1 MRHKTFIKSGSFLRH
16 RVFLYSVIIGTLLF
30 SGCKD
35 DTDTVTSGGGS
46 LRLTA
51 SIEGQ
56 SISRTA
62 PQSSGITKWSEDDK
76 IGVFGTQTVNAPFT
90 YTSSEDQGITA
101 VFSGKTDKP
110 DEEVKWAYY
119 PYDNHVVTDGR
130 SLTIDLPDTYTYDG
144 NLNVPMIATGGSQT
158 LTFKHLCGLLCI
170 TTNRLPEDAS
180 RFTITSTGEASPYLT
195 GIGTVE
201 DVTSSNPALTIS
213 STGGRTITYHLGNLT
228 AAATGF
234 KTIFVPIPA
243 GDYPQLEIS
252 LYGEGKTEPYFTRTL
267 SQQTIRRAEMLQV
280 PILNGETGESY
291 VLNKNTQMITD
302 DQLKYVSP
310 SPEDPTT
317 LIYSADLS
325 NNVPKVGNVLWAS
338 VSDTFPYGF
347 LGKVSE
353 VSKSKD
359 GSAQVKTVTA
369 PLSEAFDELYVDET
383 VEITPQ
389 DGQTRMPTR
398 GFVGTDFSYE
408 VGIKLGS
415 DSHQVTGKM
424 GFTSK
429 LRANIELSKES
440 GKDYAALTA
449 DNLFEI
455 EAQALI
461 SYEGKTE
468 NQDPVSLFPKPITGA
483 PIPLAGGLIVIIPAL
498 DPYAVF
504 TAEGKAIYQATF
516 HTQQHNLF
524 GAELKNG
531 QWKTNSRDIG
541 NSGGSPWNLD
551 GKIDFS
557 GEAYLGTGIELSGRF
572 YGRDDAKMYIKAEA
586 GGKLS
591 GQLSI
596 NLEDLE
602 QDAKVKVE
610 EAKLTYTT
618 SITGKLGFDASVFAP
633 DLAIEKDFLE
643 IGLRSADLYVLPLLE
658 KLKLTRVTD
667 SQGTSIEAQTN
678 TTRETLSKDMQIS
691 IDVRNS
697 KGESVQTS
705 EDKSYEGVARPDG
718 DNWTLPSMNIK
729 ETFEDVPE
737 GDNYTVVPIIKSPI
751 LKDIPELKEYVLET
765 ASASIDVPSRSEGDL
780 RNYLIKF
787 YQETNGP
794 SWPESERK
802 NWCTSRPLTEW
813 AGVSAHPSLKGLY
826 ILEKNGVSGNVD
838 FSGCQS
844 LHTVNIY
851 GNIDT
856 LNVSNCPMLVEFDTD
871 ARHILA
877 RNCNGLGSV
886 NLIGK
891 KCALV
896 DFSGCRNLTDLSV
909 VETEKLIVTQC
920 ASLTDL
926 YLSGNHALK
935 YLDASACG
943 RLARI
948 EFISNIPS
956 LHRVIIGGENLEYLN
971 LSECTSLMDCF
982 GGHSTDDPEI
992 METEG
997 YERICYIE
1005 TRRADPST
1013 GLEYEYT
1020 LHIPEQ
1026 TLLKEINLSG
1036 VKAFNKILVKGK
1048 QLEYLNLSNTGL
1060 KMIDDYSC
1068 KDSHL
1073 RYLDVSACQELESAY
1088 IIGDPQN
1095 VIPLQK
1101 LNASNCLRLTHLD
1114 CQNSSLSD
1122 LNVSRSENL
1131 IHLDCQNSSLSEL
1144 NLSGLR
1150 KLAYL
1155 NCQNSLLSN
1164 LNISGCENLAELYL
1178 KNTMMKGNLE
1188 DFFEK
1193 NDIYPTSYDCRY
1205 GYAYV
1210 QKEGTSQWYVSKAI
1224 DRGIGWWFKG
1234 EPAVGYHTP
1243 EDLPCPLE
1251 DFEGWL
1257 DEN

>member
-325 NNVPKVGNVLWAS
+325 NNVPKVGNVLWAP

-389 DGQTRMPTR
+389 DGQTRMPSR

-415 DSHQVTGKM
+415 ESHQVTGKM

-468 NQDPVSLFPKPITGA
+468 NQDPVSLLPKPITGA

-498 DPYAVF
+498 NPYAVF

-633 DLAIEKDFLE
+633 DLAFEKDFLE

-705 EDKSYEGVARPDG
+705 EDKSYQGVARPDG

-729 ETFEDVPE
+729 ETFENIPE

-794 SWPESERK
+794 AWPESERT
-802 NWCTSRPLTEW
+802 NWCTNLPLTEW
-813 AGVSAHPSLKGLY
+813 AGVTAHPSIKGLY
-826 ILEKNGVSGNVD
+826 RLEKHGITGNVD
-838 FSGCQS
+838 FSGCKS
-844 LHTVNIY
+844 LETINIY
-851 GNIDT
+851 GNINT
-856 LNVSNCPMLVEFDTD
+856 LNVSDCPMLVEFDTD
-871 ARHILA
+871 AQNILA
-877 RNCNGLGSV
+877 RNCDGLDILSLNV
-886 NLIGK
+886 E
-891 KCALV
+891 KCASADL
-896 DFSGCRNLTDLSV
+896 SGCMRLSNLSV
-909 VETEKLIVTQC
+909 QGIEKLIVSHC
-920 ASLTDL
+920 PSLT
-926 YLSGNHALK
+926 YLDISGNPDLK
-935 YLDASACG
+935 YLDASECD
-943 RLARI
+943 RLYQI
-948 EFISNIPS
+948 NFITQ
-956 LHRVIIGGENLEYLN
+956 IGGMMHKVFVGGANLEYLN
-971 LSECTSLMDCF
+971 VSGCTSLEDCF

-992 METEG
+992 MEAEG

-1005 TRRADPST
+1005 TRRADAST
-1013 GLEYEYT
+1013 GQEFERT
-1020 LHIPEQ
+1020 LHIPEE

-1036 VKAFNKILVKGK
+1036 VKAFEKVMVKGK
-1048 QLEYLNLSNTGL
+1048 QLEYLNLSNTHL
-1060 KMIDDYSC
+1060 WEIYETSFL
-1068 KDSHL
+1068 DSHV
-1073 RYLDVSACQELESAY
+1073 RNLDISGCLELKKAY
-1088 IIGDPQN
+1088 IKGNQST

-1101 LNASNCLRLTHLD
+1101 LNASNC
-1114 CQNSSLSD
+1114 SSL
-1122 LNVSRSENL
+1122 
-1131 IHLDCQNSSLSEL
+1131 Q
-1144 NLSGLR
+1144 
-1150 KLAYL
+1150 YL
-1155 NCQNSLLSN
+1155 NCQNSLLSD
-1164 LNISGCENLAELYL
+1164 LSVSGCNNLLEFDV
-1178 KNTMMKGNLE
+1178 KNTMMKENVDEFL
-1188 DFFEK
+1188 EK
-1193 NDIYPTSYDCRY
+1193 NNILPTSYDCRY
-1205 GYAYV
+1205 GYEYV
-1210 QKEGTSQWYVSKAI
+1210 RLEDFKPQWYVSKAI
-1224 DRGIGWWFKG
+1224 DRGIGWWFTG
-1234 EPAVGYHTP
+1234 EPGRGYHTE
-1243 EDLPCPLE
+1243 EDLPCSLD
-1251 DFEGWL
+1251 DFGGWL
-1257 DEN
+1257 DEI

>member
-119 PYDNHVVTDGR
+119 PYDSHVVTDGR

-144 NLNVPMIATGGSQT
+144 NLNVPMIATGGSQP

-325 NNVPKVGNVLWAS
+325 NNVPKVGNVLWAP

-572 YGRDDAKMYIKAEA
+572 YGREDAKMYIKAEA

-794 SWPESERK
+794 AWPESERT
-802 NWCTSRPLTEW
+802 NWCTNLPLTEW
-813 AGVSAHPSLKGLY
+813 AGVTAHPSIKGLY
-826 ILEKNGVSGNVD
+826 RLEKHGITGNVD

-844 LHTVNIY
+844 LETINIY
-851 GNIDT
+851 GNINT
-856 LNVSNCPMLVEFDTD
+856 LNVSDCPMLVEFDTD
-871 ARHILA
+871 AQNILA
-877 RNCNGLGSV
+877 RNCDGLDILSLNV
-886 NLIGK
+886 E
-891 KCALV
+891 KCASADL
-896 DFSGCRNLTDLSV
+896 SGCMRLSNLSV
-909 VETEKLIVTQC
+909 QGIEKLIVSHC
-920 ASLTDL
+920 PSLT
-926 YLSGNHALK
+926 YLDISGNHALK
-935 YLDASACG
+935 YLDASECD
-943 RLARI
+943 RLYQI
-948 EFISNIPS
+948 NYITYLPSIP
-956 LHRVIIGGENLEYLN
+956 LVLIGGENLEYLN
-971 LSECTSLMDCF
+971 VSGCTSLEDCF
-982 GGHSTDDPEI
+982 GGHSTDNPEI
-992 METEG
+992 MEAEG

-1005 TRRADPST
+1005 TRRADAST
-1013 GLEYEYT
+1013 GQEFERT
-1020 LHIPEQ
+1020 LHIPEE
-1026 TLLKEINLSG
+1026 TLLKEINFSG
-1036 VKAFNKILVKGK
+1036 VKAFEKVMVKGK
-1048 QLEYLNLSNTGL
+1048 QLEYLNLSDTHL
-1060 KMIDDYSC
+1060 WEIYETSFL
-1068 KDSHL
+1068 DSHV
-1073 RYLDVSACQELESAY
+1073 RNLDISGCLELKKAY
-1088 IIGDPQN
+1088 IKGNQST

-1101 LNASNCLRLTHLD
+1101 LNASNC
-1114 CQNSSLSD
+1114 SSL
-1122 LNVSRSENL
+1122 
-1131 IHLDCQNSSLSEL
+1131 Q
-1144 NLSGLR
+1144 
-1150 KLAYL
+1150 YL
-1155 NCQNSLLSN
+1155 NCQNSLLSD
-1164 LNISGCENLAELYL
+1164 LSVSGCNNLLEFDV
-1178 KNTMMKGNLE
+1178 KNTMMKENVDEYL
-1188 DFFEK
+1188 EK
-1193 NDIYPTSYDCRY
+1193 NNILPTSYDCRY
-1205 GYAYV
+1205 GYEYV
-1210 QKEGTSQWYVSKAI
+1210 ILEDFKPQWYVSRAI
-1224 DRGIGWWFKG
+1224 DRGIGWWFTG
-1234 EPAVGYHTP
+1234 EPGRGYHIE
-1243 EDLPCPLE
+1243 EDLPCPL
-1251 DFEGWL
+1251 DNFGGWL
-1257 DEN
+1257 DEI

>member
-1 MRHKTFIKSGSFLRH
+1 M
-16 RVFLYSVIIGTLLF
+16 
-30 SGCKD
+30 
-35 DTDTVTSGGGS
+35 
-46 LRLTA
+46 
-51 SIEGQ
+51 
-56 SISRTA
+56 
-62 PQSSGITKWSEDDK
+62 
-76 IGVFGTQTVNAPFT
+76 FGTQTVNAPFT

-325 NNVPKVGNVLWAS
+325 NNVPKVGNVLWAP

-369 PLSEAFDELYVDET
+369 PLSDAFDELYVDET

-389 DGQTRMPTR
+389 DGQTRMPSR

-415 DSHQVTGKM
+415 ESHQVTGKM

-468 NQDPVSLFPKPITGA
+468 NQDPVSLLPKPITGA

-498 DPYAVF
+498 NPYAVF

-633 DLAIEKDFLE
+633 DLAFEKDFLE

-705 EDKSYEGVARPDG
+705 EDKSYQGVARPDG

-729 ETFEDVPE
+729 ETFENIPE

-794 SWPESERK
+794 AWPESERT
-802 NWCTSRPLTEW
+802 NWCTNLPLTEW
-813 AGVSAHPSLKGLY
+813 AGVTAHPSIKGLY
-826 ILEKNGVSGNVD
+826 RLEKHGITGNVD
-838 FSGCQS
+838 FSGCKS
-844 LHTVNIY
+844 LETINIY
-851 GNIDT
+851 GNINT
-856 LNVSNCPMLVEFDTD
+856 LNVSDCPMLVEFDTD
-871 ARHILA
+871 AQNILA
-877 RNCNGLGSV
+877 RNCDGLDILSLNV
-886 NLIGK
+886 E
-891 KCALV
+891 KCASADL
-896 DFSGCRNLTDLSV
+896 SGCMRLSNLSV
-909 VETEKLIVTQC
+909 QGIEKLIVSHC
-920 ASLTDL
+920 PSLT
-926 YLSGNHALK
+926 YLDISGNPDLK
-935 YLDASACG
+935 YLDASECD
-943 RLARI
+943 RLYQI
-948 EFISNIPS
+948 NFITQ
-956 LHRVIIGGENLEYLN
+956 IGGMMHKVFVGGANLEYLN
-971 LSECTSLMDCF
+971 VSGCTSLEDCF

-992 METEG
+992 MEAEG

-1005 TRRADPST
+1005 TRRADAST
-1013 GLEYEYT
+1013 GQEFERT
-1020 LHIPEQ
+1020 LHIPEE

-1036 VKAFNKILVKGK
+1036 VKAFEKVMVKGK
-1048 QLEYLNLSNTGL
+1048 QLEYLNLSNTHL
-1060 KMIDDYSC
+1060 WEIYETSFL
-1068 KDSHL
+1068 DSHV
-1073 RYLDVSACQELESAY
+1073 RNLDISGCLELKKAY
-1088 IIGDPQN
+1088 IKGNQST

-1101 LNASNCLRLTHLD
+1101 LNASNC
-1114 CQNSSLSD
+1114 SSL
-1122 LNVSRSENL
+1122 
-1131 IHLDCQNSSLSEL
+1131 Q
-1144 NLSGLR
+1144 
-1150 KLAYL
+1150 YL
-1155 NCQNSLLSN
+1155 NCQNSLLSD
-1164 LNISGCENLAELYL
+1164 LSVSGCNNLLEFDV
-1178 KNTMMKGNLE
+1178 KNTMMKENVDEFL
-1188 DFFEK
+1188 EK
-1193 NDIYPTSYDCRY
+1193 NNILPTSYDCRY
-1205 GYAYV
+1205 GYEYV
-1210 QKEGTSQWYVSKAI
+1210 RLEDFKPQWYVSKAI
-1224 DRGIGWWFKG
+1224 DRGIGWWFTG
-1234 EPAVGYHTP
+1234 EPGRGYHTE
-1243 EDLPCPLE
+1243 EDLPCSLD
-1251 DFEGWL
+1251 DFGGWL
-1257 DEN
+1257 DEI

>member
-110 DEEVKWAYY
+110 DEEIKWAYY

-325 NNVPKVGNVLWAS
+325 NNVPKVGNVLWAP

-389 DGQTRMPTR
+389 DGQTRMPSR

-415 DSHQVTGKM
+415 ESHQVTGKM

-468 NQDPVSLFPKPITGA
+468 NQDPVSLLPKPITGA

-498 DPYAVF
+498 NPYAVF

-633 DLAIEKDFLE
+633 DLAFEKDFLE

-705 EDKSYEGVARPDG
+705 EDKSYQGVARPDG

-729 ETFEDVPE
+729 ETFENIPE

-794 SWPESERK
+794 AWPESERT
-802 NWCTSRPLTEW
+802 NWCTNLPLTEW
-813 AGVSAHPSLKGLY
+813 AGVTAHPSIKGLY
-826 ILEKNGVSGNVD
+826 RLEKHGITGNVD
-838 FSGCQS
+838 FSGCKS
-844 LHTVNIY
+844 LETINIY
-851 GNIDT
+851 GNINT
-856 LNVSNCPMLVEFDTD
+856 LNVSDCPMLVEFDTD
-871 ARHILA
+871 AQNILA
-877 RNCNGLGSV
+877 RNCDGLDILSLNV
-886 NLIGK
+886 E
-891 KCALV
+891 KCASADL
-896 DFSGCRNLTDLSV
+896 SGCMRLSNLSV
-909 VETEKLIVTQC
+909 QGIEKLIVSHC
-920 ASLTDL
+920 PSLT
-926 YLSGNHALK
+926 YLDISGNPDLK
-935 YLDASACG
+935 YLDASECD
-943 RLARI
+943 RLYQI
-948 EFISNIPS
+948 NFITQ
-956 LHRVIIGGENLEYLN
+956 IGGMMHKVFVGGANLEYLN
-971 LSECTSLMDCF
+971 VSGCTSLEDCF

-992 METEG
+992 MEAEG

-1005 TRRADPST
+1005 TRRADAST
-1013 GLEYEYT
+1013 GQEFERT
-1020 LHIPEQ
+1020 LHIPEE

-1036 VKAFNKILVKGK
+1036 VKAFEKVMVKGK
-1048 QLEYLNLSNTGL
+1048 QLEYLNLSNTHL
-1060 KMIDDYSC
+1060 WEIYETSFL
-1068 KDSHL
+1068 DSHV
-1073 RYLDVSACQELESAY
+1073 RNLDISGCLELKKAY
-1088 IIGDPQN
+1088 IKGNQST

-1101 LNASNCLRLTHLD
+1101 LNASNC
-1114 CQNSSLSD
+1114 SSL
-1122 LNVSRSENL
+1122 
-1131 IHLDCQNSSLSEL
+1131 Q
-1144 NLSGLR
+1144 
-1150 KLAYL
+1150 YL
-1155 NCQNSLLSN
+1155 NCQNSLLSD
-1164 LNISGCENLAELYL
+1164 LSVSGCNNLLEFDV
-1178 KNTMMKGNLE
+1178 KNTMMKENVDEFL
-1188 DFFEK
+1188 EK
-1193 NDIYPTSYDCRY
+1193 NNILPTSYDCRY
-1205 GYAYV
+1205 GYEYV
-1210 QKEGTSQWYVSKAI
+1210 RLEDFKPQWYVSKAI
-1224 DRGIGWWFKG
+1224 DRGIGWWFTG
-1234 EPAVGYHTP
+1234 EPGRGYHTE
-1243 EDLPCPLE
+1243 EDLPCSLD
-1251 DFEGWL
+1251 DFGGWL
-1257 DEN
+1257 DEI

>member
-325 NNVPKVGNVLWAS
+325 NNVPKVGNVLWAP

-369 PLSEAFDELYVDET
+369 PLSDAFDELYVDET

-389 DGQTRMPTR
+389 DGQTRMPSR

-415 DSHQVTGKM
+415 ESHQVTGKM

-468 NQDPVSLFPKPITGA
+468 NQDPVSLLPKPITGA

-498 DPYAVF
+498 NPYAVF

-633 DLAIEKDFLE
+633 DLAFEKDFLE

-705 EDKSYEGVARPDG
+705 EDKSYQGVARPDG

-729 ETFEDVPE
+729 ETFENIPE

-794 SWPESERK
+794 AWPESERT
-802 NWCTSRPLTEW
+802 NWCTNLPLTEW
-813 AGVSAHPSLKGLY
+813 AGVTAHPSIKGLY
-826 ILEKNGVSGNVD
+826 RLEKHGITGNVD
-838 FSGCQS
+838 FSGCKS
-844 LHTVNIY
+844 LETINIY
-851 GNIDT
+851 GNINT
-856 LNVSNCPMLVEFDTD
+856 LNVSDCPMLVEFDTD
-871 ARHILA
+871 AQNILA
-877 RNCNGLGSV
+877 RNCDGLDILSLNV
-886 NLIGK
+886 E
-891 KCALV
+891 KCASADL
-896 DFSGCRNLTDLSV
+896 SGCMRLSNLSV
-909 VETEKLIVTQC
+909 QGIEKLIVSHC
-920 ASLTDL
+920 PSLT
-926 YLSGNHALK
+926 YLDISGNPDLK
-935 YLDASACG
+935 YLDASECD
-943 RLARI
+943 RLYQI
-948 EFISNIPS
+948 NFITQ
-956 LHRVIIGGENLEYLN
+956 IGGMMHKVFVGGANLEYLN
-971 LSECTSLMDCF
+971 VSGCTSLEDCF

-992 METEG
+992 MEAEG

-1005 TRRADPST
+1005 TRRADAST
-1013 GLEYEYT
+1013 GQEFERT
-1020 LHIPEQ
+1020 LHIPEE

-1036 VKAFNKILVKGK
+1036 VKAFEKVMVKGK
-1048 QLEYLNLSNTGL
+1048 QLEYLNLSNTHL
-1060 KMIDDYSC
+1060 WEIYETSFL
-1068 KDSHL
+1068 DSHV
-1073 RYLDVSACQELESAY
+1073 RNLDISGCLELKKAY
-1088 IIGDPQN
+1088 IKGNQST

-1101 LNASNCLRLTHLD
+1101 LNASNC
-1114 CQNSSLSD
+1114 SSL
-1122 LNVSRSENL
+1122 
-1131 IHLDCQNSSLSEL
+1131 Q
-1144 NLSGLR
+1144 
-1150 KLAYL
+1150 YL
-1155 NCQNSLLSN
+1155 NCQNSLLSD
-1164 LNISGCENLAELYL
+1164 LSVSGCNNLLEFDV
-1178 KNTMMKGNLE
+1178 KNTMMKENVDEFL
-1188 DFFEK
+1188 EK
-1193 NDIYPTSYDCRY
+1193 NNILPTSYDCRY
-1205 GYAYV
+1205 GYEYV
-1210 QKEGTSQWYVSKAI
+1210 RLEDFKPQWYVSKAI
-1224 DRGIGWWFKG
+1224 DRGIGWWFTG
-1234 EPAVGYHTP
+1234 EPGRGYHTE
-1243 EDLPCPLE
+1243 EDLPCSLD
-1251 DFEGWL
+1251 DFGGWL
-1257 DEN
+1257 DEI

>member
-1 MRHKTFIKSGSFLRH
+1 
-16 RVFLYSVIIGTLLF
+16 
-30 SGCKD
+30 
-35 DTDTVTSGGGS
+35 
-46 LRLTA
+46 
-51 SIEGQ
+51 
-56 SISRTA
+56 
-62 PQSSGITKWSEDDK
+62 
-76 IGVFGTQTVNAPFT
+76 
-90 YTSSEDQGITA
+90 
-101 VFSGKTDKP
+101 
-110 DEEVKWAYY
+110 
-119 PYDNHVVTDGR
+119 
-130 SLTIDLPDTYTYDG
+130 
-144 NLNVPMIATGGSQT
+144 MIATGGSQT

-325 NNVPKVGNVLWAS
+325 NNVPKVGNVLWAP

-369 PLSEAFDELYVDET
+369 PLSEAFDELYVDEI
-383 VEITPQ
+383 VEFIPQ
-389 DGQTRMPTR
+389 EGQR
-398 GFVGTDFSYE
+398 GLVSRGYVEGDFSYE

-468 NQDPVSLFPKPITGA
+468 NQDPVSLLPKPITGA

-729 ETFEDVPE
+729 ETFENIPE

-780 RNYLIKF
+780 RNYLIKL

-794 SWPESERK
+794 AWPESERT
-802 NWCTSRPLTEW
+802 NWCTNLPLTEW
-813 AGVSAHPSLKGLY
+813 AGVTAHPSIKGLY
-826 ILEKNGVSGNVD
+826 RLEKHGITGNVD
-838 FSGCQS
+838 FSGCKS
-844 LHTVNIY
+844 LETINIY
-851 GNIDT
+851 GNINT
-856 LNVSNCPMLVEFDTD
+856 LNVSDCPMLVEFDTD
-871 ARHILA
+871 AQNILA
-877 RNCNGLGSV
+877 RNCDGLDILSLNV
-886 NLIGK
+886 E
-891 KCALV
+891 KCASADL
-896 DFSGCRNLTDLSV
+896 SGCMRLSNLAV
-909 VETEKLIVTQC
+909 QGVEKLIVSHC
-920 ASLTDL
+920 PLLT
-926 YLSGNHALK
+926 YLDISGNHALK
-935 YLDASACG
+935 YLDASECD
-943 RLARI
+943 RLYQI
-948 EFISNIPS
+948 NYITYLPSIP
-956 LHRVIIGGENLEYLN
+956 LVLIGGENLEYLN
-971 LSECTSLMDCF
+971 VSGCTSLEDCF
-982 GGHSTDDPEI
+982 GGHSTDNPEI
-992 METEG
+992 MEAEG

-1005 TRRADPST
+1005 TRRADAST
-1013 GLEYEYT
+1013 GQEFERT
-1020 LHIPEQ
+1020 LHIPEE

-1036 VKAFNKILVKGK
+1036 VKAFEKVMVKGK
-1048 QLEYLNLSNTGL
+1048 QLEYLNLSNTHL
-1060 KMIDDYSC
+1060 WEIYETSFL
-1068 KDSHL
+1068 DSHV
-1073 RYLDVSACQELESAY
+1073 RNLDISGCLELKKAY
-1088 IIGDPQN
+1088 IKGNQST

-1101 LNASNCLRLTHLD
+1101 LNASNC
-1114 CQNSSLSD
+1114 SSL
-1122 LNVSRSENL
+1122 
-1131 IHLDCQNSSLSEL
+1131 Q
-1144 NLSGLR
+1144 
-1150 KLAYL
+1150 YL
-1155 NCQNSLLSN
+1155 NCQNSLLSD
-1164 LNISGCENLAELYL
+1164 LSVSGCNNLLEFDV
-1178 KNTMMKGNLE
+1178 KNTMMKENVDEFL
-1188 DFFEK
+1188 EK
-1193 NDIYPTSYDCRY
+1193 NNILPTSYDCRY
-1205 GYAYV
+1205 GYEYV
-1210 QKEGTSQWYVSKAI
+1210 ILEDFKPQWYVSRAI
-1224 DRGIGWWFKG
+1224 DRGIGWWFTG
-1234 EPAVGYHTP
+1234 EPGRGYHIE
-1243 EDLPCPLE
+1243 EDLPCPL
-1251 DFEGWL
+1251 DNFGGWL
-1257 DEN
+1257 DEI

>member
-16 RVFLYSVIIGTLLF
+16 RVFLYLVIIGTLLF

-90 YTSSEDQGITA
+90 YTSSDDQGITA

-130 SLTIDLPDTYTYDG
+130 SLMIDLPDTYTYDG

-234 KTIFVPIPA
+234 KTIFVPVPA

-325 NNVPKVGNVLWAS
+325 SNVPKVGNVLWAP

-359 GSAQVKTVTA
+359 GSAQVKTVAA

-389 DGQTRMPTR
+389 DGQTRMPSR

-468 NQDPVSLFPKPITGA
+468 SQDPVSLLPKPITGA

-618 SITGKLGFDASVFAP
+618 SITGKLGFDAFVFAP

-780 RNYLIKF
+780 RNYLIKL

-794 SWPESERK
+794 AWPESERT
-802 NWCTSRPLTEW
+802 NWCTNLPLTEW
-813 AGVSAHPSLKGLY
+813 AGVTAHPSIKGLY
-826 ILEKNGVSGNVD
+826 RLEKHGITGNVD
-838 FSGCQS
+838 FSGCKS
-844 LHTVNIY
+844 LETINIY
-851 GNIDT
+851 GNINI
-856 LNVSNCPMLVEFDTD
+856 LNVSDCPMLVEFDTD
-871 ARHILA
+871 AQNILA
-877 RNCNGLGSV
+877 RNCDGLDILSLNV
-886 NLIGK
+886 E
-891 KCALV
+891 KCASADL
-896 DFSGCRNLTDLSV
+896 SGCMRLSNLAV
-909 VETEKLIVTQC
+909 QGVEKLIVSHC
-920 ASLTDL
+920 PSLT
-926 YLSGNHALK
+926 YLDISGNHALK
-935 YLDASACG
+935 YLDASECD
-943 RLARI
+943 RLYQI
-948 EFISNIPS
+948 NYITYLPSIP
-956 LHRVIIGGENLEYLN
+956 LVLIGGENLEYLN
-971 LSECTSLMDCF
+971 VSGCTSLEDCF

-992 METEG
+992 MEAEG

-1005 TRRADPST
+1005 TRRADAST
-1013 GLEYEYT
+1013 GQEFERT
-1020 LHIPEQ
+1020 LHIPEE
-1026 TLLKEINLSG
+1026 TLLKEINFSG
-1036 VKAFNKILVKGK
+1036 VKAFEKVMVKGK
-1048 QLEYLNLSNTGL
+1048 QLEYLNLSDTHL
-1060 KMIDDYSC
+1060 WEIYETSFL
-1068 KDSHL
+1068 DSHV
-1073 RYLDVSACQELESAY
+1073 RNLDISGCLELKKAY
-1088 IIGDPQN
+1088 IKGNQST

-1101 LNASNCLRLTHLD
+1101 LNASNC
-1114 CQNSSLSD
+1114 SSL
-1122 LNVSRSENL
+1122 
-1131 IHLDCQNSSLSEL
+1131 Q
-1144 NLSGLR
+1144 
-1150 KLAYL
+1150 YL
-1155 NCQNSLLSN
+1155 HCQNSLLSD
-1164 LNISGCENLAELYL
+1164 LSVSGCNNLLEFDV
-1178 KNTMMKGNLE
+1178 KNTMMKENVDEFL
-1188 DFFEK
+1188 EK
-1193 NDIYPTSYDCRY
+1193 NNILPTSYDCRY
-1205 GYAYV
+1205 GYEYV
-1210 QKEGTSQWYVSKAI
+1210 RLEDFKPQWYVSKVI
-1224 DRGIGWWFKG
+1224 DRGIGWWFTG
-1234 EPAVGYHTP
+1234 EPGRGYHVE
-1243 EDLPCPLE
+1243 EDLPCPL
-1251 DFEGWL
+1251 DNFGGWL
-1257 DEN
+1257 DEI

>member
-234 KTIFVPIPA
+234 KTIFVPIPS

-325 NNVPKVGNVLWAS
+325 NNVPKVGNVLWAP

-389 DGQTRMPTR
+389 DGQTRMPSR

-415 DSHQVTGKM
+415 ESHQVTGKM

-468 NQDPVSLFPKPITGA
+468 NQDPVSLLPKPITGA

-498 DPYAVF
+498 NPYAVF

-633 DLAIEKDFLE
+633 DLAFEKDFLE

-705 EDKSYEGVARPDG
+705 EDKSYQGVARPDG

-729 ETFEDVPE
+729 ETFENIPE

-794 SWPESERK
+794 AWPESERT
-802 NWCTSRPLTEW
+802 NWCTNLPLTEW
-813 AGVSAHPSLKGLY
+813 AGVTAHPSIKGLY
-826 ILEKNGVSGNVD
+826 RLEKHGITGNVD
-838 FSGCQS
+838 FSGCKS
-844 LHTVNIY
+844 LETINIY
-851 GNIDT
+851 GNINT
-856 LNVSNCPMLVEFDTD
+856 LNVSDCPMLVEFDTD
-871 ARHILA
+871 AQNILA
-877 RNCNGLGSV
+877 RNCDGLDILSLNV
-886 NLIGK
+886 E
-891 KCALV
+891 KCASADL
-896 DFSGCRNLTDLSV
+896 SGCMRLSNLSV
-909 VETEKLIVTQC
+909 QGIEKLIVSHC
-920 ASLTDL
+920 PSLT
-926 YLSGNHALK
+926 YLDISGNPDLK
-935 YLDASACG
+935 YLDASECD
-943 RLARI
+943 RLYQI
-948 EFISNIPS
+948 NFITQ
-956 LHRVIIGGENLEYLN
+956 IGGMMHKVFVGGANLEYLN
-971 LSECTSLMDCF
+971 VSGCTSLEDCF

-992 METEG
+992 MEAEG

-1005 TRRADPST
+1005 TRRADAST
-1013 GLEYEYT
+1013 GQEFERT
-1020 LHIPEQ
+1020 LHIPEE

-1036 VKAFNKILVKGK
+1036 VKAFEKVMVKGK
-1048 QLEYLNLSNTGL
+1048 QLEYLNLSNTHL
-1060 KMIDDYSC
+1060 WEIYETSFL
-1068 KDSHL
+1068 DSHV
-1073 RYLDVSACQELESAY
+1073 RNLDISGCLELKKAY
-1088 IIGDPQN
+1088 IKGNQST

-1101 LNASNCLRLTHLD
+1101 LNASNC
-1114 CQNSSLSD
+1114 SSL
-1122 LNVSRSENL
+1122 
-1131 IHLDCQNSSLSEL
+1131 Q
-1144 NLSGLR
+1144 
-1150 KLAYL
+1150 YL
-1155 NCQNSLLSN
+1155 NCQNSLLSD
-1164 LNISGCENLAELYL
+1164 LSVSGCNNLLEFDV
-1178 KNTMMKGNLE
+1178 KNTMMKENVDEFL
-1188 DFFEK
+1188 EK
-1193 NDIYPTSYDCRY
+1193 NNILPTSYDCRY
-1205 GYAYV
+1205 GYEYV
-1210 QKEGTSQWYVSKAI
+1210 RLEDFKPQWYVSKAI
-1224 DRGIGWWFKG
+1224 DRGIGWWFTG
-1234 EPAVGYHTP
+1234 EPGRGYHTE
-1243 EDLPCPLE
+1243 EDLPCSLD
-1251 DFEGWL
+1251 DFGGWL
-1257 DEN
+1257 DEI

>member
-56 SISRTA
+56 SLSRTA

-110 DEEVKWAYY
+110 EEEVKWAYY

-144 NLNVPMIATGGSQT
+144 NLNVPMVATGGSQT

-243 GDYPQLEIS
+243 GDYPLLEIS

-325 NNVPKVGNVLWAS
+325 NNVPKVGNVLWAP

-359 GSAQVKTVTA
+359 GSAQVKTVAA

-389 DGQTRMPTR
+389 DGQTRMPSR

-468 NQDPVSLFPKPITGA
+468 NQDPVSLLPKPITGA

-498 DPYAVF
+498 NPYAVF

-633 DLAIEKDFLE
+633 DLAFEKDFLE

-691 IDVRNS
+691 LDVRNS

-705 EDKSYEGVARPDG
+705 EDKSYQGVARPDG

-729 ETFEDVPE
+729 ETFENIPE

-780 RNYLIKF
+780 RNYLIKL

-794 SWPESERK
+794 AWPESERT
-802 NWCTSRPLTEW
+802 NWCTNLPLTEW
-813 AGVSAHPSLKGLY
+813 AGVTAHPSLKGLY
-826 ILEKNGVSGNVD
+826 RLEKHGITGNVD
-838 FSGCQS
+838 FSGCKS
-844 LHTVNIY
+844 LETINIY
-851 GNIDT
+851 GNINT
-856 LNVSNCPMLVEFDTD
+856 LNVSDCPMLVEFDTD
-871 ARHILA
+871 AQNILA
-877 RNCNGLGSV
+877 RNCDGLDILSLNV
-886 NLIGK
+886 E
-891 KCALV
+891 KCASADL
-896 DFSGCRNLTDLSV
+896 SGCMRLSNLAV
-909 VETEKLIVTQC
+909 QGVEKLIVSHC
-920 ASLTDL
+920 PSLT
-926 YLSGNHALK
+926 YLDISGNHALK
-935 YLDASACG
+935 YLDASECD
-943 RLARI
+943 RLYQI
-948 EFISNIPS
+948 NYITYLPSIP
-956 LHRVIIGGENLEYLN
+956 LVLIGGENLEYLN
-971 LSECTSLMDCF
+971 VSGCTSLEDCF
-982 GGHSTDDPEI
+982 GGHSTDNPEI
-992 METEG
+992 MEAEG

-1005 TRRADPST
+1005 TRRADAST
-1013 GLEYEYT
+1013 GQEFERT
-1020 LHIPEQ
+1020 LHIPEE
-1026 TLLKEINLSG
+1026 TLLKEINFSG
-1036 VKAFNKILVKGK
+1036 VKAFEKIFVKGK
-1048 QLEYLNLSNTGL
+1048 QLEYLNLSNTHL
-1060 KMIDDYSC
+1060 WEIYETSFL
-1068 KDSHL
+1068 DSHV
-1073 RYLDVSACQELESAY
+1073 RNLDISGCLELKKAY
-1088 IIGDPQN
+1088 IKGNQST

-1101 LNASNCLRLTHLD
+1101 LNASNC
-1114 CQNSSLSD
+1114 SSL
-1122 LNVSRSENL
+1122 
-1131 IHLDCQNSSLSEL
+1131 Q
-1144 NLSGLR
+1144 
-1150 KLAYL
+1150 YL
-1155 NCQNSLLSN
+1155 NCQNSLLSD
-1164 LNISGCENLAELYL
+1164 LSVSGCNNLLEFDV
-1178 KNTMMKGNLE
+1178 KNTMMKENVDEFL
-1188 DFFEK
+1188 EK
-1193 NDIYPTSYDCRY
+1193 NNILPTSYDCRY
-1205 GYAYV
+1205 GYEYV
-1210 QKEGTSQWYVSKAI
+1210 RLEDFKPQWYVSKAI
-1224 DRGIGWWFKG
+1224 DRGIGWWFTG
-1234 EPAVGYHTP
+1234 EPGRGYHIE
-1243 EDLPCPLE
+1243 EDLPCPL
-1251 DFEGWL
+1251 DNFGGWL
-1257 DEN
+1257 DEI

>member
-325 NNVPKVGNVLWAS
+325 NNVPKVGNVLWAP

-389 DGQTRMPTR
+389 DGQTRMPSR

-415 DSHQVTGKM
+415 ESHQVTGKM

-468 NQDPVSLFPKPITGA
+468 NQDPVSLLPKPITGA

-498 DPYAVF
+498 NPYAVF

-633 DLAIEKDFLE
+633 DLAFEKDFLE

-705 EDKSYEGVARPDG
+705 EDKSYQGVARPDG

-729 ETFEDVPE
+729 ETFENIPE

-780 RNYLIKF
+780 RNYLIKL

-794 SWPESERK
+794 AWPESERK
-802 NWCTSRPLTEW
+802 NWCTNLPLTEW
-813 AGVSAHPSLKGLY
+813 AGVTAHPSIKGLY
-826 ILEKNGVSGNVD
+826 RLEKHGITGNVD
-838 FSGCQS
+838 FSGCKS
-844 LHTVNIY
+844 LETINIY
-851 GNIDT
+851 GNINT
-856 LNVSNCPMLVEFDTD
+856 LNVSDCPMLVEFDTD
-871 ARHILA
+871 AQNILA
-877 RNCNGLGSV
+877 RNCDGLDILSLNV
-886 NLIGK
+886 E
-891 KCALV
+891 KCASADL
-896 DFSGCRNLTDLSV
+896 SGCMRLSNLSV
-909 VETEKLIVTQC
+909 QGIEKLIVSHC
-920 ASLTDL
+920 PSLT
-926 YLSGNHALK
+926 YLDISGNPDLK
-935 YLDASACG
+935 YLDASECD
-943 RLARI
+943 RLYQI
-948 EFISNIPS
+948 NFITQ
-956 LHRVIIGGENLEYLN
+956 IGGMMHKVFVGGANLEYLN
-971 LSECTSLMDCF
+971 VSGCTSLEDCF

-992 METEG
+992 MEAEG

-1005 TRRADPST
+1005 TRRADAST
-1013 GLEYEYT
+1013 GQEFERT
-1020 LHIPEQ
+1020 LHIPEE

-1036 VKAFNKILVKGK
+1036 VKAFEKVMVKGK
-1048 QLEYLNLSNTGL
+1048 QLEYLNLSNTHL
-1060 KMIDDYSC
+1060 WEIYETSFL
-1068 KDSHL
+1068 DSHV
-1073 RYLDVSACQELESAY
+1073 RNLDISGCLELKKAY
-1088 IIGDPQN
+1088 IKGNQST

-1101 LNASNCLRLTHLD
+1101 LNASNC
-1114 CQNSSLSD
+1114 SSL
-1122 LNVSRSENL
+1122 
-1131 IHLDCQNSSLSEL
+1131 Q
-1144 NLSGLR
+1144 
-1150 KLAYL
+1150 YL
-1155 NCQNSLLSN
+1155 NCQNSLLSD
-1164 LNISGCENLAELYL
+1164 LSVSGCNNLLEFDV
-1178 KNTMMKGNLE
+1178 KNTMMKENVDEFL
-1188 DFFEK
+1188 EK
-1193 NDIYPTSYDCRY
+1193 NNILPTSYDCRY
-1205 GYAYV
+1205 GYEYV
-1210 QKEGTSQWYVSKAI
+1210 RLEDFKPQWYVSKAI
-1224 DRGIGWWFKG
+1224 DRGIGWWFTG
-1234 EPAVGYHTP
+1234 EPGRGYHTE
-1243 EDLPCPLE
+1243 EDLPCSLD
-1251 DFEGWL
+1251 DFGGWL
-1257 DEN
+1257 DEI

>member
-243 GDYPQLEIS
+243 GDYPLLEIS

-325 NNVPKVGNVLWAS
+325 NNVPKVGNVLWAP

-369 PLSEAFDELYVDET
+369 PLSEAFDELYVDEI

-389 DGQTRMPTR
+389 DGQTRMPSR

-468 NQDPVSLFPKPITGA
+468 NQAPVSLLPKPITGT

-498 DPYAVF
+498 NPYAVF

-633 DLAIEKDFLE
+633 DLAFEKDFLE

-729 ETFEDVPE
+729 ETFENIPE
-737 GDNYTVVPIIKSPI
+737 GDNYTVVPIVKSPI

-765 ASASIDVPSRSEGDL
+765 ASASINVPSRSEGDL
-780 RNYLIKF
+780 RNYLIKL

-794 SWPESERK
+794 AWPESERK
-802 NWCTSRPLTEW
+802 NWCTNLPLTEW
-813 AGVSAHPSLKGLY
+813 AGVTAHPSIKGLY
-826 ILEKNGVSGNVD
+826 RLEKHGITGNVD
-838 FSGCQS
+838 FSGCKS
-844 LHTVNIY
+844 LETINIY
-851 GNIDT
+851 GNINT
-856 LNVSNCPMLVEFDTD
+856 LNVSDCPMLVEFDTD
-871 ARHILA
+871 AQNILA
-877 RNCNGLGSV
+877 RNCDGLDILSLNV
-886 NLIGK
+886 E
-891 KCALV
+891 KCASADL
-896 DFSGCRNLTDLSV
+896 SGCMRLSNLAV
-909 VETEKLIVTQC
+909 QGVEKLIVSHC
-920 ASLTDL
+920 PLLT
-926 YLSGNHALK
+926 YLDISGNHALK
-935 YLDASACG
+935 YLDASECD
-943 RLARI
+943 RLYQI
-948 EFISNIPS
+948 NYITYLPSIP
-956 LHRVIIGGENLEYLN
+956 LVLIGGENLEYLN
-971 LSECTSLMDCF
+971 VSGCTSLEDCF
-982 GGHSTDDPEI
+982 GGHSTDNPEI
-992 METEG
+992 MEAEG

-1005 TRRADPST
+1005 TRRADAST
-1013 GLEYEYT
+1013 GQEFERT
-1020 LHIPEQ
+1020 LHIPEE

-1036 VKAFNKILVKGK
+1036 VKAFEKVMVKGK
-1048 QLEYLNLSNTGL
+1048 QLEYLNLSDTHL
-1060 KMIDDYSC
+1060 WEIYETSFL
-1068 KDSHL
+1068 DSHV
-1073 RYLDVSACQELESAY
+1073 RNLDISGCYELKKAY
-1088 IIGDPQN
+1088 IKGNQST

-1101 LNASNCLRLTHLD
+1101 LNASNC
-1114 CQNSSLSD
+1114 SSL
-1122 LNVSRSENL
+1122 
-1131 IHLDCQNSSLSEL
+1131 Q
-1144 NLSGLR
+1144 
-1150 KLAYL
+1150 YL
-1155 NCQNSLLSN
+1155 NCQNSLLLDLSV
-1164 LNISGCENLAELYL
+1164 SGCNNLLEFDV
-1178 KNTMMKGNLE
+1178 KNTMMKENVDEFL
-1188 DFFEK
+1188 EK
-1193 NDIYPTSYDCRY
+1193 NNILPTSYDCRY
-1205 GYAYV
+1205 GYEYV
-1210 QKEGTSQWYVSKAI
+1210 ILEDFKPQWYVSRAI
-1224 DRGIGWWFKG
+1224 DRGIGWWFTG
-1234 EPAVGYHTP
+1234 EPGRGYHIE
-1243 EDLPCPLE
+1243 EDLPCPL
-1251 DFEGWL
+1251 DNFGGWL
-1257 DEN
+1257 DEI

>member
-325 NNVPKVGNVLWAS
+325 NNVPKVGNVLWAP

-389 DGQTRMPTR
+389 DGQTRMPSR

-415 DSHQVTGKM
+415 ESHQVTGKM

-468 NQDPVSLFPKPITGA
+468 NQDPVSLLPKPITGA

-498 DPYAVF
+498 NPYAVF

-524 GAELKNG
+524 GAELKND

-633 DLAIEKDFLE
+633 DLAFEKDFLE

-705 EDKSYEGVARPDG
+705 EDKSYQGVARPDG

-729 ETFEDVPE
+729 ETFENIPE

-794 SWPESERK
+794 AWPESERT
-802 NWCTSRPLTEW
+802 NWCTNLPLTEW
-813 AGVSAHPSLKGLY
+813 AGVTAHPSIKGLY
-826 ILEKNGVSGNVD
+826 RLEKHGITGNVD
-838 FSGCQS
+838 FSGCKS
-844 LHTVNIY
+844 LETINIY
-851 GNIDT
+851 GNINT
-856 LNVSNCPMLVEFDTD
+856 LNVSDCPMLVEFDTD
-871 ARHILA
+871 AQNILA
-877 RNCNGLGSV
+877 RNCDGLDILSLNV
-886 NLIGK
+886 E
-891 KCALV
+891 KCASADL
-896 DFSGCRNLTDLSV
+896 SGCMRLSNLSV
-909 VETEKLIVTQC
+909 QGIEKLIVSHC
-920 ASLTDL
+920 PSLT
-926 YLSGNHALK
+926 YLDISGNPDLK
-935 YLDASACG
+935 YLDASECD
-943 RLARI
+943 RLYQI
-948 EFISNIPS
+948 NFITQ
-956 LHRVIIGGENLEYLN
+956 IGGMMHKVFVGGANLEYLN
-971 LSECTSLMDCF
+971 VSGCTSLEDCF

-992 METEG
+992 MEAEG

-1005 TRRADPST
+1005 TRRADAST
-1013 GLEYEYT
+1013 GQEFERT
-1020 LHIPEQ
+1020 LHIPEE

-1036 VKAFNKILVKGK
+1036 VKAFEKVMVKGK
-1048 QLEYLNLSNTGL
+1048 QLEYLNLSNTHL
-1060 KMIDDYSC
+1060 WEIYETSFL
-1068 KDSHL
+1068 DSHV
-1073 RYLDVSACQELESAY
+1073 RNLDISGCLELKKAY
-1088 IIGDPQN
+1088 IKGNQST

-1101 LNASNCLRLTHLD
+1101 LNASNC
-1114 CQNSSLSD
+1114 SSL
-1122 LNVSRSENL
+1122 
-1131 IHLDCQNSSLSEL
+1131 Q
-1144 NLSGLR
+1144 
-1150 KLAYL
+1150 YL
-1155 NCQNSLLSN
+1155 NCQNSLLSD
-1164 LNISGCENLAELYL
+1164 LSVSGCNNLLEFDV
-1178 KNTMMKGNLE
+1178 KNTMMKENVDEFL
-1188 DFFEK
+1188 EK
-1193 NDIYPTSYDCRY
+1193 NNILPTSYDCRY
-1205 GYAYV
+1205 GYEYV
-1210 QKEGTSQWYVSKAI
+1210 RLEDFKPQWYVSKAI
-1224 DRGIGWWFKG
+1224 DRGIGWWFTG
-1234 EPAVGYHTP
+1234 EPGRGYHTE
-1243 EDLPCPLE
+1243 EDLPCSLD
-1251 DFEGWL
+1251 DFGGWL
-1257 DEN
+1257 DEI

>member
-90 YTSSEDQGITA
+90 YTSSDDQGITA

-180 RFTITSTGEASPYLT
+180 RFTITSTGEASPFLT

-243 GDYPQLEIS
+243 GDYPLLEIS

-325 NNVPKVGNVLWAS
+325 SNVPKVGNVLWAP

-359 GSAQVKTVTA
+359 GSAQVKTVAA

-389 DGQTRMPTR
+389 DGQTRMPSR

-468 NQDPVSLFPKPITGA
+468 SQDPVSLLPKPITGA

-633 DLAIEKDFLE
+633 DLAIEKNFLE

-691 IDVRNS
+691 LDVRNS

-729 ETFEDVPE
+729 ETFEDIPE

-780 RNYLIKF
+780 RNYLIKL

-794 SWPESERK
+794 AWPESERT
-802 NWCTSRPLTEW
+802 NWCTNLPLTEW
-813 AGVSAHPSLKGLY
+813 AGVTAHPSIKGLY
-826 ILEKNGVSGNVD
+826 RLEKHGITGNVD

-844 LHTVNIY
+844 LETINIY
-851 GNIDT
+851 GNINT
-856 LNVSNCPMLVEFDTD
+856 LNVSDCPMLVEFDTD
-871 ARHILA
+871 AQNILA
-877 RNCNGLGSV
+877 RNCDGLDILSLNV
-886 NLIGK
+886 E
-891 KCALV
+891 KCASADL
-896 DFSGCRNLTDLSV
+896 SGCMRLSNLSV
-909 VETEKLIVTQC
+909 QGIEKLIVSYC
-920 ASLTDL
+920 PSLT
-926 YLSGNHALK
+926 YLDISGNLDLK
-935 YLDASACG
+935 YLDASECD
-943 RLARI
+943 RLYQI
-948 EFISNIPS
+948 NFITQ
-956 LHRVIIGGENLEYLN
+956 IGGMMHKVFVGGANLEYLN
-971 LSECTSLMDCF
+971 VSGCTSLEDCF

-992 METEG
+992 MEAEG

-1005 TRRADPST
+1005 TRRADAST
-1013 GLEYEYT
+1013 GQEFERT
-1020 LHIPEQ
+1020 LHIPEE
-1026 TLLKEINLSG
+1026 TLLKEINFSG
-1036 VKAFNKILVKGK
+1036 VKAFEKVMVKGK
-1048 QLEYLNLSNTGL
+1048 QLEYLNLSNTHL
-1060 KMIDDYSC
+1060 WEIYETSFL
-1068 KDSHL
+1068 DSHV
-1073 RYLDVSACQELESAY
+1073 RNLDISGCYELKKAY
-1088 IIGDPQN
+1088 IKGNQST

-1101 LNASNCLRLTHLD
+1101 LNASNC
-1114 CQNSSLSD
+1114 SSL
-1122 LNVSRSENL
+1122 
-1131 IHLDCQNSSLSEL
+1131 Q
-1144 NLSGLR
+1144 
-1150 KLAYL
+1150 YL
-1155 NCQNSLLSN
+1155 NCQNSLLSD
-1164 LNISGCENLAELYL
+1164 LSVSGCNNLLEFDV
-1178 KNTMMKGNLE
+1178 KNTMMKENVDEFL
-1188 DFFEK
+1188 EK
-1193 NDIYPTSYDCRY
+1193 NNILPTSYDCRY
-1205 GYAYV
+1205 GYEYV
-1210 QKEGTSQWYVSKAI
+1210 RLEDFKHQWYVSKAI
-1224 DRGIGWWFKG
+1224 DRGIGWWFTG
-1234 EPAVGYHTP
+1234 EPGQGYHTD
-1243 EDLPCPLE
+1243 EDLPCSLD
-1251 DFEGWL
+1251 DFGGWL
-1257 DEN
+1257 PNN

>member
-90 YTSSEDQGITA
+90 YTSSDDQGITA

-201 DVTSSNPALTIS
+201 DVTSSNPALTIN

-325 NNVPKVGNVLWAS
+325 NNVPKVGNVLWAP

-369 PLSEAFDELYVDET
+369 PLSEAFDELYVDEI
-383 VEITPQ
+383 VEFIPQ
-389 DGQTRMPTR
+389 EGQR
-398 GFVGTDFSYE
+398 GLVSRGYVEGDFSSAVDIELSLAEHYDV
-408 VGIKLGS
+408 VGKL
-415 DSHQVTGKM
+415 Q
-424 GFTSK
+424 FTSK

-440 GKDYAALTA
+440 GKDY
-449 DNLFEI
+449 
-455 EAQALI
+455 
-461 SYEGKTE
+461 
-468 NQDPVSLFPKPITGA
+468 VSLVSEEQYDMGIQTKFFAHSESEKGGTRSLLPKPINGV
-483 PIPLAGGLIVIIPAL
+483 PMPLAGGLINITPSL
-498 DPYAVF
+498 NLYW
-504 TAEGKAIYQATF
+504 TYEREGDIAYQAYF
-516 HTQQHNLF
+516 HTTQHSLA

-531 QWKTNSRDIG
+531 QWKTNRRDIG
-541 NSGGSPWNLD
+541 NSGGSPWDLE
-551 GKIDFS
+551 GSIDFD
-557 GEAYLGTGIELSGRF
+557 GRVFVGVGFEIAGKF
-572 YGRDDAKMYIKAEA
+572 YGRDDAKMSLKVE
-586 GGKLS
+586 GGGELS

-596 NLEDLE
+596 DLEDL
-602 QDAKVKVE
+602 QQGKLNVE
-610 EAKLTYTT
+610 EAKL
-618 SITGKLGFDASVFAP
+618 SSAVLIRGKMGVDASVFAP
-633 DLAIEKDFLE
+633 GLKIEATIAE
-643 IGLRSADLYVLPLLE
+643 LRLRIADLYVLPLLE

-691 IDVRNS
+691 LDVRNS

-705 EDKSYEGVARPDG
+705 EDKSYQGVARPDG

-729 ETFEDVPE
+729 ETFENIPE

-780 RNYLIKF
+780 RNYLIKL

-794 SWPESERK
+794 AWPESERT
-802 NWCTSRPLTEW
+802 NWCTNLPLTEW
-813 AGVSAHPSLKGLY
+813 AGVTAHPSIKGLY
-826 ILEKNGVSGNVD
+826 RLEKHGITGNVD
-838 FSGCQS
+838 FSGCKS
-844 LHTVNIY
+844 LETINIY
-851 GNIDT
+851 GNINT
-856 LNVSNCPMLVEFDTD
+856 LNVSDCPMLVEFDTD
-871 ARHILA
+871 AQNILA
-877 RNCNGLGSV
+877 RNCDGLDILSLNV
-886 NLIGK
+886 E
-891 KCALV
+891 KCASADL
-896 DFSGCRNLTDLSV
+896 SGCMRLSNLSV
-909 VETEKLIVTQC
+909 QGIEKLIVSHC
-920 ASLTDL
+920 PSLT
-926 YLSGNHALK
+926 YLDISGNHALK
-935 YLDASACG
+935 YLDASECD
-943 RLARI
+943 RLYQI
-948 EFISNIPS
+948 NYITYLPSIP
-956 LHRVIIGGENLEYLN
+956 LVLIGGENLEYLN
-971 LSECTSLMDCF
+971 VSGCTSLEDCF
-982 GGHSTDDPEI
+982 GGHSTDNPEI
-992 METEG
+992 MEAEG

-1005 TRRADPST
+1005 TRRADAST
-1013 GLEYEYT
+1013 GQEFERT
-1020 LHIPEQ
+1020 LHIPEE
-1026 TLLKEINLSG
+1026 TLLKEINFSG
-1036 VKAFNKILVKGK
+1036 VKAFEKIFVKGK
-1048 QLEYLNLSNTGL
+1048 QLEYLNLSNTHL
-1060 KMIDDYSC
+1060 WEIYDTSFL
-1068 KDSHL
+1068 DSHV
-1073 RYLDVSACQELESAY
+1073 RNLDISGCLELKKAY
-1088 IIGDPQN
+1088 IKGNQST

-1101 LNASNCLRLTHLD
+1101 LNASNC
-1114 CQNSSLSD
+1114 SSL
-1122 LNVSRSENL
+1122 
-1131 IHLDCQNSSLSEL
+1131 Q
-1144 NLSGLR
+1144 
-1150 KLAYL
+1150 YL
-1155 NCQNSLLSN
+1155 NCQNSLLSD
-1164 LNISGCENLAELYL
+1164 LSVSGCNNLLEFDV
-1178 KNTMMKGNLE
+1178 KNTMMKENVDEFL
-1188 DFFEK
+1188 EK
-1193 NDIYPTSYDCRY
+1193 NNILPTSYDCRY
-1205 GYAYV
+1205 GYEYV
-1210 QKEGTSQWYVSKAI
+1210 ILEDFKPQWYVSRAI
-1224 DRGIGWWFKG
+1224 DRGIGWWFTG
-1234 EPAVGYHTP
+1234 EPGQGYHTE
-1243 EDLPCPLE
+1243 EDLPCPL
-1251 DFEGWL
+1251 DNFGGWL
-1257 DEN
+1257 DEI

>member
-56 SISRTA
+56 SLSRTA

-101 VFSGKTDKP
+101 VFSGKADKP

-144 NLNVPMIATGGSQT
+144 NLNVPMVATGGSQT

-302 DQLKYVSP
+302 DLLKYVSP
-310 SPEDPTT
+310 SPEEPTT

-325 NNVPKVGNVLWAS
+325 NNVPKVGNVLWAP

-359 GSAQVKTVTA
+359 GSAQVKTVAA

-389 DGQTRMPTR
+389 DGQTRMPSR

-468 NQDPVSLFPKPITGA
+468 NQDPVSLLPKPITGA

-729 ETFEDVPE
+729 ETFENIPE

-780 RNYLIKF
+780 RNYLIKL

-794 SWPESERK
+794 AWPESERT
-802 NWCTSRPLTEW
+802 NWCTNLPLTEW
-813 AGVSAHPSLKGLY
+813 AGVTAHPSIKGLY
-826 ILEKNGVSGNVD
+826 RLEKHGITGNVD

-844 LHTVNIY
+844 LETINIY
-851 GNIDT
+851 GNINT
-856 LNVSNCPMLVEFDTD
+856 LNVSDCPMLVEFDTD
-871 ARHILA
+871 AQNILA
-877 RNCNGLGSV
+877 RNCDGLDILSLNV
-886 NLIGK
+886 E
-891 KCALV
+891 KCASADL
-896 DFSGCRNLTDLSV
+896 SGCMRLSNLSV
-909 VETEKLIVTQC
+909 QGIEKLIVSHC
-920 ASLTDL
+920 PSLT
-926 YLSGNHALK
+926 YLDISGNHALK
-935 YLDASACG
+935 YLDASECD
-943 RLARI
+943 RLYQI
-948 EFISNIPS
+948 NYITYLPSIP
-956 LHRVIIGGENLEYLN
+956 LVLIGGENLEYLN
-971 LSECTSLMDCF
+971 VSGCTSLEDCF
-982 GGHSTDDPEI
+982 GGHSTDNPEI
-992 METEG
+992 MEAEG

-1005 TRRADPST
+1005 TRRADAST
-1013 GLEYEYT
+1013 GQEFERT
-1020 LHIPEQ
+1020 LHIPEE
-1026 TLLKEINLSG
+1026 TLLKEINFSG
-1036 VKAFNKILVKGK
+1036 VKAFEKVMVKGK
-1048 QLEYLNLSNTGL
+1048 QLEYLNLSNTHL
-1060 KMIDDYSC
+1060 WEIYETSFL
-1068 KDSHL
+1068 DSHV
-1073 RYLDVSACQELESAY
+1073 RNLDISGCYELKKAY
-1088 IIGDPQN
+1088 IKGNQST

-1101 LNASNCLRLTHLD
+1101 LNASNC
-1114 CQNSSLSD
+1114 SSL
-1122 LNVSRSENL
+1122 
-1131 IHLDCQNSSLSEL
+1131 Q
-1144 NLSGLR
+1144 
-1150 KLAYL
+1150 YL
-1155 NCQNSLLSN
+1155 NCQNSLLSD
-1164 LNISGCENLAELYL
+1164 LSVSGCNNLLEFDV
-1178 KNTMMKGNLE
+1178 KNTMMKENVDEFL
-1188 DFFEK
+1188 EK
-1193 NDIYPTSYDCRY
+1193 NNILPTSYDCRY
-1205 GYAYV
+1205 GYEYV
-1210 QKEGTSQWYVSKAI
+1210 RLEDFKPQWYVSKAI
-1224 DRGIGWWFKG
+1224 DRGIGWWFTG
-1234 EPAVGYHTP
+1234 EPGRGYHTE
-1243 EDLPCPLE
+1243 EDLPCSLD
-1251 DFEGWL
+1251 DFGGWL
-1257 DEN
+1257 PNN

>member
-325 NNVPKVGNVLWAS
+325 NNVPKVGNVLWAP

-389 DGQTRMPTR
+389 DGQTRMPSR

-415 DSHQVTGKM
+415 ESHQVTGKM

-468 NQDPVSLFPKPITGA
+468 NQDPVSLLPKPITGV

-498 DPYAVF
+498 NPYAVF

-633 DLAIEKDFLE
+633 DLAFEKDFLE

-705 EDKSYEGVARPDG
+705 EDKSYQGVARPDG

-729 ETFEDVPE
+729 ETFENIPE

-794 SWPESERK
+794 AWPESERT
-802 NWCTSRPLTEW
+802 NWCTNLPLTEW
-813 AGVSAHPSLKGLY
+813 AGVTAHPSIKGLY
-826 ILEKNGVSGNVD
+826 RLEKHGITGNVD
-838 FSGCQS
+838 FSGCKS
-844 LHTVNIY
+844 LETINIY
-851 GNIDT
+851 GNINT
-856 LNVSNCPMLVEFDTD
+856 LNVSDCPMLVEFDTD
-871 ARHILA
+871 AQNILA
-877 RNCNGLGSV
+877 RNCDGLDILSLNV
-886 NLIGK
+886 E
-891 KCALV
+891 KCASADL
-896 DFSGCRNLTDLSV
+896 SGCMRLSNLSV
-909 VETEKLIVTQC
+909 QGIEKLIVSHC
-920 ASLTDL
+920 PSLT
-926 YLSGNHALK
+926 YLDISGNPDLK
-935 YLDASACG
+935 YLDASECD
-943 RLARI
+943 RLYQI
-948 EFISNIPS
+948 NFITQ
-956 LHRVIIGGENLEYLN
+956 IGGMMHKVFVGGANLEYLN
-971 LSECTSLMDCF
+971 VSGCTSLEDCF

-992 METEG
+992 MEAEG

-1005 TRRADPST
+1005 TRRADAST
-1013 GLEYEYT
+1013 GQEFERT
-1020 LHIPEQ
+1020 LHIPEE

-1036 VKAFNKILVKGK
+1036 VKAFEKVMVKGK
-1048 QLEYLNLSNTGL
+1048 QLEYLNLSNTHL
-1060 KMIDDYSC
+1060 WEIYETSFL
-1068 KDSHL
+1068 DSHV
-1073 RYLDVSACQELESAY
+1073 RNLDISGCLELKKAY
-1088 IIGDPQN
+1088 IKGNQST

-1101 LNASNCLRLTHLD
+1101 LNASNC
-1114 CQNSSLSD
+1114 SSL
-1122 LNVSRSENL
+1122 
-1131 IHLDCQNSSLSEL
+1131 Q
-1144 NLSGLR
+1144 
-1150 KLAYL
+1150 YL
-1155 NCQNSLLSN
+1155 NCQNSLLSD
-1164 LNISGCENLAELYL
+1164 LSVSGCNNLLEFDV
-1178 KNTMMKGNLE
+1178 KNTMMKENVDEFL
-1188 DFFEK
+1188 EK
-1193 NDIYPTSYDCRY
+1193 NNILPTSYDCRY
-1205 GYAYV
+1205 GYEYV
-1210 QKEGTSQWYVSKAI
+1210 RLEDFKPQWYVSKAI
-1224 DRGIGWWFKG
+1224 DRGIGWWFTG
-1234 EPAVGYHTP
+1234 EPGRGYHTE
-1243 EDLPCPLE
+1243 EDLPCSLD
-1251 DFEGWL
+1251 DFGGWL
-1257 DEN
+1257 DEI

>member
-291 VLNKNTQMITD
+291 VLNKNTQMITA

-325 NNVPKVGNVLWAS
+325 NNVPKVGNVLWAP

-389 DGQTRMPTR
+389 DGQTRMPSR

-415 DSHQVTGKM
+415 ESHQVTGKM

-468 NQDPVSLFPKPITGA
+468 NQDPVSLLPKPITGA

-498 DPYAVF
+498 NPYAVF

-633 DLAIEKDFLE
+633 DLAFEKDFLE
-643 IGLRSADLYVLPLLE
+643 IGLRSGDLYVLPLLE

-705 EDKSYEGVARPDG
+705 EDKSYQGVARPDG

-729 ETFEDVPE
+729 ETFENIPE

-794 SWPESERK
+794 AWPESERT
-802 NWCTSRPLTEW
+802 NWCTNLPLTEW
-813 AGVSAHPSLKGLY
+813 AGVTAHPSIKGLY
-826 ILEKNGVSGNVD
+826 RLEKHGITGNVD
-838 FSGCQS
+838 FSGCKS
-844 LHTVNIY
+844 LETINIY
-851 GNIDT
+851 GNINT
-856 LNVSNCPMLVEFDTD
+856 LNVSDCPMLVEFDTD
-871 ARHILA
+871 AQNILA
-877 RNCNGLGSV
+877 RNCDGLDILSLNV
-886 NLIGK
+886 E
-891 KCALV
+891 KCASADL
-896 DFSGCRNLTDLSV
+896 SGCMRLSNLSV
-909 VETEKLIVTQC
+909 QGIEKLIVSHC
-920 ASLTDL
+920 PSLT
-926 YLSGNHALK
+926 YLDISGNPDLK
-935 YLDASACG
+935 YLDASECD
-943 RLARI
+943 RLYQI
-948 EFISNIPS
+948 NFITQ
-956 LHRVIIGGENLEYLN
+956 IGGMMHKVFVGGANLEYLN
-971 LSECTSLMDCF
+971 VSGCTSLEDCF

-992 METEG
+992 MEAEG

-1005 TRRADPST
+1005 TRRADAST
-1013 GLEYEYT
+1013 GQEFERT
-1020 LHIPEQ
+1020 LHIPEE

-1036 VKAFNKILVKGK
+1036 VKAFEKVMVKGK
-1048 QLEYLNLSNTGL
+1048 QLEYLNLSNTHL
-1060 KMIDDYSC
+1060 WEIYETSFL
-1068 KDSHL
+1068 DSHV
-1073 RYLDVSACQELESAY
+1073 RNLDISGCLELKKAY
-1088 IIGDPQN
+1088 IKGNQST

-1101 LNASNCLRLTHLD
+1101 LNASNC
-1114 CQNSSLSD
+1114 SSL
-1122 LNVSRSENL
+1122 
-1131 IHLDCQNSSLSEL
+1131 Q
-1144 NLSGLR
+1144 
-1150 KLAYL
+1150 YL
-1155 NCQNSLLSN
+1155 NCQNSLLSD
-1164 LNISGCENLAELYL
+1164 LSVSGCNNLLEFDV
-1178 KNTMMKGNLE
+1178 KNTMMKENVDEFL
-1188 DFFEK
+1188 EK
-1193 NDIYPTSYDCRY
+1193 NNILPTSYDCRY
-1205 GYAYV
+1205 GYEYV
-1210 QKEGTSQWYVSKAI
+1210 RLEDFKPQWYVSKAI
-1224 DRGIGWWFKG
+1224 DRGIGWWFTG
-1234 EPAVGYHTP
+1234 EPGRGYHTE
-1243 EDLPCPLE
+1243 EDLPCSLD
-1251 DFEGWL
+1251 DFGGWL
-1257 DEN
+1257 DEI

>member
-325 NNVPKVGNVLWAS
+325 NNVPKVGNVLWAP

-389 DGQTRMPTR
+389 DGQTRMPSR

-415 DSHQVTGKM
+415 ESHQVTGKM

-468 NQDPVSLFPKPITGA
+468 NQDPVSLLPKPITGA

-498 DPYAVF
+498 NPYAVF

-633 DLAIEKDFLE
+633 DLAFEKDFLE

-705 EDKSYEGVARPDG
+705 EDKSYQGVARPDG

-729 ETFEDVPE
+729 ETFENIPE

-787 YQETNGP
+787 YQETNGLA
-794 SWPESERK
+794 WPESERT
-802 NWCTSRPLTEW
+802 NWCTNLPLTEW
-813 AGVSAHPSLKGLY
+813 AGVTAHPSIKGLY
-826 ILEKNGVSGNVD
+826 RLEKHGITGNVD
-838 FSGCQS
+838 FSGCKS
-844 LHTVNIY
+844 LETINIY
-851 GNIDT
+851 GNINT
-856 LNVSNCPMLVEFDTD
+856 LNVSDCPMLVEFDTD
-871 ARHILA
+871 AQNILA
-877 RNCNGLGSV
+877 RNCDGLDILSLNV
-886 NLIGK
+886 E
-891 KCALV
+891 KCASADL
-896 DFSGCRNLTDLSV
+896 SGCMRLSNLSV
-909 VETEKLIVTQC
+909 QGIEKLIVSHC
-920 ASLTDL
+920 PSLT
-926 YLSGNHALK
+926 YLDISGNPDLK
-935 YLDASACG
+935 YLDASECD
-943 RLARI
+943 RLYQI
-948 EFISNIPS
+948 NFITQ
-956 LHRVIIGGENLEYLN
+956 IGGMMHKVFVGGANLEYLN
-971 LSECTSLMDCF
+971 VSGCTSLEDCF

-992 METEG
+992 MEAEG

-1005 TRRADPST
+1005 TRRADAST
-1013 GLEYEYT
+1013 GQEFERT
-1020 LHIPEQ
+1020 LHIPEE

-1036 VKAFNKILVKGK
+1036 VKAFEKVMVKGK
-1048 QLEYLNLSNTGL
+1048 QLEYLNLSNTHL
-1060 KMIDDYSC
+1060 WEIYETSFL
-1068 KDSHL
+1068 DSHV
-1073 RYLDVSACQELESAY
+1073 RNLDISGCLELKKAY
-1088 IIGDPQN
+1088 IKGNQST

-1101 LNASNCLRLTHLD
+1101 LNASNC
-1114 CQNSSLSD
+1114 SSL
-1122 LNVSRSENL
+1122 
-1131 IHLDCQNSSLSEL
+1131 Q
-1144 NLSGLR
+1144 
-1150 KLAYL
+1150 YL
-1155 NCQNSLLSN
+1155 NCQNSLLSD
-1164 LNISGCENLAELYL
+1164 LSVSGCNNLLEFDV
-1178 KNTMMKGNLE
+1178 KNTMMKENVDEFL
-1188 DFFEK
+1188 EK
-1193 NDIYPTSYDCRY
+1193 NNILPTSYDCRY
-1205 GYAYV
+1205 GYEYV
-1210 QKEGTSQWYVSKAI
+1210 RLEDFKPQWYVSKAI
-1224 DRGIGWWFKG
+1224 DRGIGWWFTG
-1234 EPAVGYHTP
+1234 EPGRGYHTE
-1243 EDLPCPLE
+1243 EDLPCSLD
-1251 DFEGWL
+1251 DFGGWL
-1257 DEN
+1257 DEI

>member
-90 YTSSEDQGITA
+90 YTSSDDQGITA
-101 VFSGKTDKP
+101 VFSGKTNKP

-325 NNVPKVGNVLWAS
+325 NNVPKVGNVLWAP

-389 DGQTRMPTR
+389 DGQTRMPSR

-468 NQDPVSLFPKPITGA
+468 SQDPVSLLPKPITGA

-705 EDKSYEGVARPDG
+705 EDKSYQGVARPDG

-729 ETFEDVPE
+729 ETFENIPE

-765 ASASIDVPSRSEGDL
+765 ASASINVPSRSEGDL
-780 RNYLIKF
+780 RNYLIKL

-794 SWPESERK
+794 AWPESERT
-802 NWCTSRPLTEW
+802 NWCTNLPLTEW
-813 AGVSAHPSLKGLY
+813 AGVTAHPSIKGLY
-826 ILEKNGVSGNVD
+826 RLEKHGITGNVD
-838 FSGCQS
+838 FSGCKS
-844 LHTVNIY
+844 LETINIY
-851 GNIDT
+851 GNINI
-856 LNVSNCPMLVEFDTD
+856 LNVSDCPMLVEFDTD
-871 ARHILA
+871 AQNILA
-877 RNCNGLGSV
+877 RNCDGLDILSLNV
-886 NLIGK
+886 E
-891 KCALV
+891 KCASADL
-896 DFSGCRNLTDLSV
+896 SGCMRLSNLAV
-909 VETEKLIVTQC
+909 QGVEKLIVSHC
-920 ASLTDL
+920 PSLT
-926 YLSGNHALK
+926 YLDISGNHALK
-935 YLDASACG
+935 YLDASECD
-943 RLARI
+943 RLYQI
-948 EFISNIPS
+948 NYITYLPSIP
-956 LHRVIIGGENLEYLN
+956 LVLIGGENLEYLN
-971 LSECTSLMDCF
+971 VSGCTSLEDCF
-982 GGHSTDDPEI
+982 GGHSTDNPEI
-992 METEG
+992 MEAEG

-1005 TRRADPST
+1005 TRRADAST
-1013 GLEYEYT
+1013 GQEFERT
-1020 LHIPEQ
+1020 LHIPEE
-1026 TLLKEINLSG
+1026 TLLKEINFSG
-1036 VKAFNKILVKGK
+1036 VKAFEKIFVKGK
-1048 QLEYLNLSNTGL
+1048 QLEYLNLSNTHL
-1060 KMIDDYSC
+1060 WEIYETSFL
-1068 KDSHL
+1068 DSHV
-1073 RYLDVSACQELESAY
+1073 RNLDISGCLELKKAY
-1088 IIGDPQN
+1088 IKGNQST

-1101 LNASNCLRLTHLD
+1101 LNASNC
-1114 CQNSSLSD
+1114 SSL
-1122 LNVSRSENL
+1122 
-1131 IHLDCQNSSLSEL
+1131 Q
-1144 NLSGLR
+1144 
-1150 KLAYL
+1150 YL
-1155 NCQNSLLSN
+1155 NCQNSLLSD
-1164 LNISGCENLAELYL
+1164 LSVSGCNNLLEFDV
-1178 KNTMMKGNLE
+1178 KNTMMKENVDEFL
-1188 DFFEK
+1188 EK
-1193 NDIYPTSYDCRY
+1193 NNILPTSYDCRY
-1205 GYAYV
+1205 GYEYV
-1210 QKEGTSQWYVSKAI
+1210 ILEDFKPQWYVSRAI
-1224 DRGIGWWFKG
+1224 DRGIGWWFTS
-1234 EPAVGYHTP
+1234 EPGQGYHIE
-1243 EDLPCPLE
+1243 EDLPCPL
-1251 DFEGWL
+1251 DNFGGWL
-1257 DEN
+1257 DEI

>member
-325 NNVPKVGNVLWAS
+325 NNVPKVGNVLWAP

-389 DGQTRMPTR
+389 DGQTRMPSR

-415 DSHQVTGKM
+415 ESHQVTGKM

-468 NQDPVSLFPKPITGA
+468 NQDPVSLLPKPITGA

-498 DPYAVF
+498 NPYAVF

-633 DLAIEKDFLE
+633 DLAFEKDFLE

-705 EDKSYEGVARPDG
+705 EDKSYQGVARPDG

-729 ETFEDVPE
+729 ETFENIPE

-794 SWPESERK
+794 AWPESERT
-802 NWCTSRPLTEW
+802 NWCTNLPLTEW
-813 AGVSAHPSLKGLY
+813 AGVTAHPSIKGLY
-826 ILEKNGVSGNVD
+826 RLEKHGITGNVD
-838 FSGCQS
+838 FSGCKS
-844 LHTVNIY
+844 LETINIY
-851 GNIDT
+851 GNINT
-856 LNVSNCPMLVEFDTD
+856 LNVSDCPMLVELDTD
-871 ARHILA
+871 AQNILA
-877 RNCNGLGSV
+877 RNCDGLDILSLNV
-886 NLIGK
+886 E
-891 KCALV
+891 KCASADL
-896 DFSGCRNLTDLSV
+896 SGCMRLSNLSV
-909 VETEKLIVTQC
+909 QGIEKLIVSHC
-920 ASLTDL
+920 PSLT
-926 YLSGNHALK
+926 YLDISGNPDLK
-935 YLDASACG
+935 YLDASECD
-943 RLARI
+943 RLYQI
-948 EFISNIPS
+948 NFITQ
-956 LHRVIIGGENLEYLN
+956 IGGMMHKVFVGGANLEYLN
-971 LSECTSLMDCF
+971 VSGCTSLEDCF

-992 METEG
+992 MEAEG

-1005 TRRADPST
+1005 TRRADAST
-1013 GLEYEYT
+1013 GQEFERT
-1020 LHIPEQ
+1020 LHIPEE

-1036 VKAFNKILVKGK
+1036 VKAFEKVMVKGK
-1048 QLEYLNLSNTGL
+1048 QLEYLNLSNTHL
-1060 KMIDDYSC
+1060 WEIYETSFL
-1068 KDSHL
+1068 DSHV
-1073 RYLDVSACQELESAY
+1073 RNLDISGCLELKKAY
-1088 IIGDPQN
+1088 IKGNQST

-1101 LNASNCLRLTHLD
+1101 LNASNC
-1114 CQNSSLSD
+1114 SSL
-1122 LNVSRSENL
+1122 
-1131 IHLDCQNSSLSEL
+1131 Q
-1144 NLSGLR
+1144 
-1150 KLAYL
+1150 YL
-1155 NCQNSLLSN
+1155 NCQNSLLSD
-1164 LNISGCENLAELYL
+1164 LSVSGCNNLLEFDV
-1178 KNTMMKGNLE
+1178 KNTMMKENVDEFL
-1188 DFFEK
+1188 EK
-1193 NDIYPTSYDCRY
+1193 NNILPTSYDCRY
-1205 GYAYV
+1205 GYEYV
-1210 QKEGTSQWYVSKAI
+1210 RLEDFKPQWYVSKAI
-1224 DRGIGWWFKG
+1224 DRGIGWWFTG
-1234 EPAVGYHTP
+1234 EPGRGYHTE
-1243 EDLPCPLE
+1243 EDLPCSLD
-1251 DFEGWL
+1251 DFGGWL
-1257 DEN
+1257 DEI

>member
-325 NNVPKVGNVLWAS
+325 NNVPKVGNVLWAP

-389 DGQTRMPTR
+389 DGQTRMPSR

-415 DSHQVTGKM
+415 ESHQVTGKM

-468 NQDPVSLFPKPITGA
+468 NQDPVSLLPKPITGA

-498 DPYAVF
+498 NPYAVF

-633 DLAIEKDFLE
+633 DLAFEKDFLE

-705 EDKSYEGVARPDG
+705 EDKSYQGVARPDG

-729 ETFEDVPE
+729 ETFENIPE

-794 SWPESERK
+794 AWPESERT
-802 NWCTSRPLTEW
+802 NWCTNLPLTEW
-813 AGVSAHPSLKGLY
+813 AGVTAHPSIKGLY
-826 ILEKNGVSGNVD
+826 RLEKHGITGNVD
-838 FSGCQS
+838 FSGCKS
-844 LHTVNIY
+844 LETINIY
-851 GNIDT
+851 GNINT
-856 LNVSNCPMLVEFDTD
+856 LNVSDCPMLVEFDTD
-871 ARHILA
+871 AQNILA
-877 RNCNGLGSV
+877 RNCDGLDILSLNV
-886 NLIGK
+886 E
-891 KCALV
+891 KCASADL
-896 DFSGCRNLTDLSV
+896 SGCMRLSNLSV
-909 VETEKLIVTQC
+909 QGIEKLIVSHC
-920 ASLTDL
+920 PSLT
-926 YLSGNHALK
+926 YLDISGNPDLK
-935 YLDASACG
+935 YLDASECD
-943 RLARI
+943 RLYQI
-948 EFISNIPS
+948 NFITQ
-956 LHRVIIGGENLEYLN
+956 IGGMMHKVFVGGANLEYLN
-971 LSECTSLMDCF
+971 VSGCTSLEDCF

-992 METEG
+992 MEAEG

-1005 TRRADPST
+1005 TRRADAST
-1013 GLEYEYT
+1013 GQEFERT
-1020 LHIPEQ
+1020 LHIPEE

-1036 VKAFNKILVKGK
+1036 VKAFEKVMVKGK
-1048 QLEYLNLSNTGL
+1048 QLEYLNLSNTHL
-1060 KMIDDYSC
+1060 WEIYETSFL
-1068 KDSHL
+1068 DSHV
-1073 RYLDVSACQELESAY
+1073 RNLDISGCLELKKAY
-1088 IIGDPQN
+1088 IKGNQST

-1101 LNASNCLRLTHLD
+1101 LNASNC
-1114 CQNSSLSD
+1114 SSL
-1122 LNVSRSENL
+1122 
-1131 IHLDCQNSSLSEL
+1131 Q
-1144 NLSGLR
+1144 
-1150 KLAYL
+1150 YL
-1155 NCQNSLLSN
+1155 NCQNSLLSD
-1164 LNISGCENLAELYL
+1164 LSVSGCNNLLEFDV
-1178 KNTMMKGNLE
+1178 KNTMMKENVDEFL
-1188 DFFEK
+1188 EK
-1193 NDIYPTSYDCRY
+1193 NNILPTSYDCRY
-1205 GYAYV
+1205 GYEYV
-1210 QKEGTSQWYVSKAI
+1210 RLEDFKPQWYVSKAI
-1224 DRGIGWWFKG
+1224 DRGIGWWFTG
-1234 EPAVGYHTP
+1234 ETGRGYHTE
-1243 EDLPCPLE
+1243 EDLPCSLD
-1251 DFEGWL
+1251 DFGGWL
-1257 DEN
+1257 DEI

>member
-16 RVFLYSVIIGTLLF
+16 RVFLYLVIIGTLLF

-56 SISRTA
+56 SLSRTA

-144 NLNVPMIATGGSQT
+144 NLNVPMVATGGSQT

-234 KTIFVPIPA
+234 KTIFVPVPA

-325 NNVPKVGNVLWAS
+325 NNVPKVGNVLWAP

-359 GSAQVKTVTA
+359 GSAQVKTVAA

-389 DGQTRMPTR
+389 DGQTRMPSR

-633 DLAIEKDFLE
+633 DLAIEKNFLE

-691 IDVRNS
+691 I
-697 KGESVQTS
+697 
-705 EDKSYEGVARPDG
+705 
-718 DNWTLPSMNIK
+718 
-729 ETFEDVPE
+729 
-737 GDNYTVVPIIKSPI
+737 
-751 LKDIPELKEYVLET
+751 
-765 ASASIDVPSRSEGDL
+765 
-780 RNYLIKF
+780 
-787 YQETNGP
+787 
-794 SWPESERK
+794 
-802 NWCTSRPLTEW
+802 TSRPLTEW

>member
-1 MRHKTFIKSGSFLRH
+1 MRHKTFIKSGSFLKH

-144 NLNVPMIATGGSQT
+144 NLNVPMVATGGSQT

-234 KTIFVPIPA
+234 KTIFVPVPA
-243 GDYPQLEIS
+243 GDYPLLEIS

-325 NNVPKVGNVLWAS
+325 SNVPKVGNVLWAP

-359 GSAQVKTVTA
+359 GSAQVKTVAA

-389 DGQTRMPTR
+389 DGQTRMPSR

-468 NQDPVSLFPKPITGA
+468 NQDPVSLLPKPITGA

-705 EDKSYEGVARPDG
+705 EDKSYQGVARPDG

-729 ETFEDVPE
+729 ETFEDIPE

-780 RNYLIKF
+780 RNYLIKL

-794 SWPESERK
+794 AWPESERT
-802 NWCTSRPLTEW
+802 NWCTNLPLTEW
-813 AGVSAHPSLKGLY
+813 AGVTAHPSLKGLY
-826 ILEKNGVSGNVD
+826 RLEKHGITGNVD
-838 FSGCQS
+838 FSGCKS
-844 LHTVNIY
+844 LETINIY
-851 GNIDT
+851 GNINT
-856 LNVSNCPMLVEFDTD
+856 LNVSDCPMLVEFDTD
-871 ARHILA
+871 AQNILA
-877 RNCNGLGSV
+877 RNCDGLDILSLNV
-886 NLIGK
+886 E
-891 KCALV
+891 KCASADL
-896 DFSGCRNLTDLSV
+896 SGCMRLSNLSV
-909 VETEKLIVTQC
+909 QGIEKLIVSHC
-920 ASLTDL
+920 PSLT
-926 YLSGNHALK
+926 YLDISGNPDLK
-935 YLDASACG
+935 YLDASECD
-943 RLARI
+943 RLYQI
-948 EFISNIPS
+948 NFITQ
-956 LHRVIIGGENLEYLN
+956 IGGMMHKVFVGGANLEYLN
-971 LSECTSLMDCF
+971 VSGCTSLEDCF

-992 METEG
+992 MEAEG

-1005 TRRADPST
+1005 TRRADAST
-1013 GLEYEYT
+1013 GQEFERT
-1020 LHIPEQ
+1020 LHIPEE
-1026 TLLKEINLSG
+1026 TLLKEINFSG
-1036 VKAFNKILVKGK
+1036 VKAFEKIFVKGK
-1048 QLEYLNLSNTGL
+1048 QLEYLNLSNTHL
-1060 KMIDDYSC
+1060 WEIYDTSFL
-1068 KDSHL
+1068 DSHV
-1073 RYLDVSACQELESAY
+1073 RNLDISGCLELKKAS
-1088 IIGDPQN
+1088 IKGDYRN
-1095 VIPLQK
+1095 TIPLQK
-1101 LNASNCLRLTHLD
+1101 LNASDCPKLEYLD
-1114 CQNSSLSD
+1114 CQKSL
-1122 LNVSRSENL
+1122 
-1131 IHLDCQNSSLSEL
+1131 LSEL
-1144 NLSGLR
+1144 SVSR
-1150 KLAYL
+1150 CLALTYL
-1155 NCQNSLLSN
+1155 DVR
-1164 LNISGCENLAELYL
+1164 E
-1178 KNTMMKGNLE
+1178 TMMKEVYE
-1188 DFFEK
+1188 DFYEK
-1193 NDIYPTSYDCRY
+1193 NQISPTFYDRRY
-1205 GYAYV
+1205 EYEYV
-1210 QKEGTSQWYVSKAI
+1210 LKEENYQWFVARAI
-1224 DRGIGWWFKG
+1224 DKGIGWWFKG
-1234 EPAVGYHTP
+1234 EPGRGYHTE
-1243 EDLPCPLE
+1243 EDLPCSLP
-1251 DFEGWL
+1251 DFGGWL
-1257 DEN
+1257 PND

>member
-90 YTSSEDQGITA
+90 YTSSDDQGITA

-144 NLNVPMIATGGSQT
+144 KLNVPMIATGGSQT

-180 RFTITSTGEASPYLT
+180 RFTISSTGEASPYLT

-243 GDYPQLEIS
+243 GDYPLLEIS

-325 NNVPKVGNVLWAS
+325 NNIPKVGNVLWAP

-398 GFVGTDFSYE
+398 GFVETDFSYE

-468 NQDPVSLFPKPITGA
+468 NQDPVSLLPKPITGA

-633 DLAIEKDFLE
+633 DLAFEKDFLE

-794 SWPESERK
+794 SWPESERT
-802 NWCTSRPLTEW
+802 NWCTNLPLTEW
-813 AGVSAHPSLKGLY
+813 AGVTAHPSIKGLY
-826 ILEKNGVSGNVD
+826 RLEKHGITGNVD

-844 LHTVNIY
+844 LETINIY
-851 GNIDT
+851 GNINT
-856 LNVSNCPMLVEFDTD
+856 LNVSDCPMLVEFDTD
-871 ARHILA
+871 AQNILA
-877 RNCNGLGSV
+877 RNCDGLDILSLNV
-886 NLIGK
+886 E
-891 KCALV
+891 KCASADL
-896 DFSGCRNLTDLSV
+896 SGCMRLSNLAV
-909 VETEKLIVTQC
+909 QGVEKLIVSHC
-920 ASLTDL
+920 PSLT
-926 YLSGNHALK
+926 YLDISGNHALK
-935 YLDASACG
+935 YLDASECD
-943 RLARI
+943 RLYQI
-948 EFISNIPS
+948 NYITYLPSIP
-956 LHRVIIGGENLEYLN
+956 LVLIGGENLEYLN
-971 LSECTSLMDCF
+971 VSGCTSLEDCF
-982 GGHSTDDPEI
+982 GGHSTDNPEI
-992 METEG
+992 MEAEG

-1005 TRRADPST
+1005 TRRADAST
-1013 GLEYEYT
+1013 GQEFERT
-1020 LHIPEQ
+1020 LHIPEE

-1036 VKAFNKILVKGK
+1036 VKAFEKVMVKGK
-1048 QLEYLNLSNTGL
+1048 QLEYLNLSNTHL
-1060 KMIDDYSC
+1060 WEIYETSFL
-1068 KDSHL
+1068 DSHV
-1073 RYLDVSACQELESAY
+1073 RNLDISGCLELKKAY
-1088 IIGDPQN
+1088 IKGNQST

-1101 LNASNCLRLTHLD
+1101 LNASNC
-1114 CQNSSLSD
+1114 SSL
-1122 LNVSRSENL
+1122 
-1131 IHLDCQNSSLSEL
+1131 Q
-1144 NLSGLR
+1144 
-1150 KLAYL
+1150 YL
-1155 NCQNSLLSN
+1155 NCQNSLLSD
-1164 LNISGCENLAELYL
+1164 LSVSGCNNLLEFDV
-1178 KNTMMKGNLE
+1178 KNTMMKENVDEFL
-1188 DFFEK
+1188 EK
-1193 NDIYPTSYDCRY
+1193 NNILPTSYDCRY
-1205 GYAYV
+1205 GYEYV
-1210 QKEGTSQWYVSKAI
+1210 ILEDFKPQWYVSRAI
-1224 DRGIGWWFKG
+1224 DRGIGWWFTS
-1234 EPAVGYHTP
+1234 EPGRGYHIE
-1243 EDLPCPLE
+1243 EDLPCPL
-1251 DFEGWL
+1251 DNFGGWL
-1257 DEN
+1257 DEI

>member
-1 MRHKTFIKSGSFLRH
+1 MLSS
-16 RVFLYSVIIGTLLF
+16 YLLF

-302 DQLKYVSP
+302 DLLKYVSP

-325 NNVPKVGNVLWAS
+325 NNVPKVGNVLWAP

-359 GSAQVKTVTA
+359 GSAQVKTVAA
-369 PLSEAFDELYVDET
+369 PLSEAFDELYVDEI
-383 VEITPQ
+383 VEFIPQ
-389 DGQTRMPTR
+389 EGQR
-398 GFVGTDFSYE
+398 GLVSRGYVEGDFSSAVDIELSLAEHYDV
-408 VGIKLGS
+408 VGKL
-415 DSHQVTGKM
+415 Q
-424 GFTSK
+424 FTSK

-440 GKDYAALTA
+440 GKDY
-449 DNLFEI
+449 
-455 EAQALI
+455 
-461 SYEGKTE
+461 
-468 NQDPVSLFPKPITGA
+468 VSLVSEEQYDMGIQTKFFAHSESEKGGTRSLLPKPINGV
-483 PIPLAGGLIVIIPAL
+483 PMPLAGGLINITPSL
-498 DPYAVF
+498 NLYW
-504 TAEGKAIYQATF
+504 TYEREGDIAYQAYF
-516 HTQQHNLF
+516 HTTQHSLA

-531 QWKTNSRDIG
+531 QWKTNRRDIG
-541 NSGGSPWNLD
+541 NSGGSPWDLE
-551 GKIDFS
+551 GSIDFD
-557 GEAYLGTGIELSGRF
+557 GRVFVGVGFEFAGKF
-572 YGRDDAKMYIKAEA
+572 YGRDDAKMSLKVE
-586 GGKLS
+586 GGGELS

-596 NLEDLE
+596 DLEDL
-602 QDAKVKVE
+602 QQGKLNVE
-610 EAKLTYTT
+610 EAKL
-618 SITGKLGFDASVFAP
+618 SSAVLIRGKMGVDASVFAP
-633 DLAIEKDFLE
+633 GLKIEATIAE
-643 IGLRSADLYVLPLLE
+643 LRLRIADLYVLPLLE

-705 EDKSYEGVARPDG
+705 EDKSYQGVARPDG

-729 ETFEDVPE
+729 ETFENIPE

-780 RNYLIKF
+780 RNYLIKL

-794 SWPESERK
+794 AWPESERK
-802 NWCTSRPLTEW
+802 NWCTNLPLTEW
-813 AGVSAHPSLKGLY
+813 AGVTAHPSIKGLY
-826 ILEKNGVSGNVD
+826 RLEKHGITGNVD
-838 FSGCQS
+838 FSGCKS
-844 LHTVNIY
+844 LETINIY
-851 GNIDT
+851 GNINT
-856 LNVSNCPMLVEFDTD
+856 LNVSDCPMLVEFDTD
-871 ARHILA
+871 AQNILA
-877 RNCNGLGSV
+877 RNCDGLDILSLNV
-886 NLIGK
+886 EKCASADLIG
-891 KCALV
+891 CM
-896 DFSGCRNLTDLSV
+896 R
-909 VETEKLIVTQC
+909 
-920 ASLTDL
+920 
-926 YLSGNHALK
+926 
-935 YLDASACG
+935 
-943 RLARI
+943 
-948 EFISNIPS
+948 
-956 LHRVIIGGENLEYLN
+956 
-971 LSECTSLMDCF
+971 
-982 GGHSTDDPEI
+982 
-992 METEG
+992 
-997 YERICYIE
+997 
-1005 TRRADPST
+1005 
-1013 GLEYEYT
+1013 
-1020 LHIPEQ
+1020 
-1026 TLLKEINLSG
+1026 
-1036 VKAFNKILVKGK
+1036 
-1048 QLEYLNLSNTGL
+1048 
-1060 KMIDDYSC
+1060 
-1068 KDSHL
+1068 
-1073 RYLDVSACQELESAY
+1073 
-1088 IIGDPQN
+1088 
-1095 VIPLQK
+1095 
-1101 LNASNCLRLTHLD
+1101 
-1114 CQNSSLSD
+1114 
-1122 LNVSRSENL
+1122 
-1131 IHLDCQNSSLSEL
+1131 
-1144 NLSGLR
+1144 
-1150 KLAYL
+1150 
-1155 NCQNSLLSN
+1155 LSN
-1164 LNISGCENLAELYL
+1164 LSVQGI
-1178 KNTMMKGNLE
+1178 
-1188 DFFEK
+1188 EK
-1193 NDIYPTSYDCRY
+1193 LR
-1205 GYAYV
+1205 
-1210 QKEGTSQWYVSKAI
+1210 
-1224 DRGIGWWFKG
+1224 
-1234 EPAVGYHTP
+1234 
-1243 EDLPCPLE
+1243 L
-1251 DFEGWL
+1251 
-1257 DEN
+1257 

>member
-1 MRHKTFIKSGSFLRH
+1 
-16 RVFLYSVIIGTLLF
+16 
-30 SGCKD
+30 
-35 DTDTVTSGGGS
+35 
-46 LRLTA
+46 
-51 SIEGQ
+51 
-56 SISRTA
+56 
-62 PQSSGITKWSEDDK
+62 
-76 IGVFGTQTVNAPFT
+76 
-90 YTSSEDQGITA
+90 
-101 VFSGKTDKP
+101 
-110 DEEVKWAYY
+110 
-119 PYDNHVVTDGR
+119 
-130 SLTIDLPDTYTYDG
+130 
-144 NLNVPMIATGGSQT
+144 MIATGGSQT

-325 NNVPKVGNVLWAS
+325 SNVPKVGNVLWAP

-359 GSAQVKTVTA
+359 GSAQVKTVAA

-389 DGQTRMPTR
+389 DGQTRMPSR

-729 ETFEDVPE
+729 ETFENIPE

-765 ASASIDVPSRSEGDL
+765 ASASINVPSRSEGDL
-780 RNYLIKF
+780 RNYLIKL

-794 SWPESERK
+794 AWPESERT
-802 NWCTSRPLTEW
+802 NWCTNLPLTEW
-813 AGVSAHPSLKGLY
+813 AGVTAHPSIKGLY
-826 ILEKNGVSGNVD
+826 RLEKHGITGNVD
-838 FSGCQS
+838 FSGCKS
-844 LHTVNIY
+844 LETINIY
-851 GNIDT
+851 GNINT
-856 LNVSNCPMLVEFDTD
+856 LNVSDCPMLVEFDTD
-871 ARHILA
+871 AQNILA
-877 RNCNGLGSV
+877 RNCDGLDILSLNV
-886 NLIGK
+886 E
-891 KCALV
+891 KCASADL
-896 DFSGCRNLTDLSV
+896 SGCMRLSNLSV
-909 VETEKLIVTQC
+909 QGIEKLIVSYC
-920 ASLTDL
+920 PSLT
-926 YLSGNHALK
+926 YLDISGNHALK
-935 YLDASACG
+935 YLDASECD
-943 RLARI
+943 RLYQI
-948 EFISNIPS
+948 NYITYLPSIP
-956 LHRVIIGGENLEYLN
+956 LVLIGGENLEYLN
-971 LSECTSLMDCF
+971 VSGCTSLEDCF
-982 GGHSTDDPEI
+982 GGHSTDNPEI
-992 METEG
+992 MEAEG

-1005 TRRADPST
+1005 TRRADAST
-1013 GLEYEYT
+1013 GQEFERT
-1020 LHIPEQ
+1020 LHIPEE
-1026 TLLKEINLSG
+1026 TLLKEINFSG
-1036 VKAFNKILVKGK
+1036 VKAFEKVMVKGK
-1048 QLEYLNLSNTGL
+1048 QLEYLNLSDTHL
-1060 KMIDDYSC
+1060 WEIYETSFL
-1068 KDSHL
+1068 DSHV
-1073 RYLDVSACQELESAY
+1073 RNLDISGCLELKKAY
-1088 IIGDPQN
+1088 IKGNQST

-1101 LNASNCLRLTHLD
+1101 LNASNC
-1114 CQNSSLSD
+1114 SSL
-1122 LNVSRSENL
+1122 
-1131 IHLDCQNSSLSEL
+1131 Q
-1144 NLSGLR
+1144 
-1150 KLAYL
+1150 YL
-1155 NCQNSLLSN
+1155 NCQNSLLSD
-1164 LNISGCENLAELYL
+1164 LSVSGCNNLLEFDV
-1178 KNTMMKGNLE
+1178 KNTMMKENVDEFL
-1188 DFFEK
+1188 EK
-1193 NDIYPTSYDCRY
+1193 NNILPTSYDCRY
-1205 GYAYV
+1205 GYEYV
-1210 QKEGTSQWYVSKAI
+1210 ILEDFKPQWYVSRAI
-1224 DRGIGWWFKG
+1224 DRGIGWWFTG
-1234 EPAVGYHTP
+1234 EPGQGYHVE
-1243 EDLPCPLE
+1243 EDLPCPL
-1251 DFEGWL
+1251 DNFGGWL
-1257 DEN
+1257 DEI

>member
-130 SLTIDLPDTYTYDG
+130 SLTIDLPDTYTYNG
-144 NLNVPMIATGGSQT
+144 KLNVPMIATGGSQT

-243 GDYPQLEIS
+243 GDYPLLEIS

-325 NNVPKVGNVLWAS
+325 NNVPKVGNVLWAP

-359 GSAQVKTVTA
+359 GSAQVKTVAA
-369 PLSEAFDELYVDET
+369 PLSEAFDELYIDET

-389 DGQTRMPTR
+389 DGQTRMPSR

-468 NQDPVSLFPKPITGA
+468 NQDPVSLLPKPITGA

-498 DPYAVF
+498 NPYAVF

-729 ETFEDVPE
+729 ETFENIPE

-780 RNYLIKF
+780 RNYLIKL

-794 SWPESERK
+794 AWPESERT
-802 NWCTSRPLTEW
+802 NWCTNLPLTEW
-813 AGVSAHPSLKGLY
+813 AGVTAHPSIKGLY
-826 ILEKNGVSGNVD
+826 RLEKHGITGNVD

-844 LHTVNIY
+844 LETINIY
-851 GNIDT
+851 GNINT
-856 LNVSNCPMLVEFDTD
+856 LNVSDCPMLVEFDTD
-871 ARHILA
+871 AQNILA
-877 RNCNGLGSV
+877 RNCDGFDILSLNV
-886 NLIGK
+886 E
-891 KCALV
+891 KCASADL
-896 DFSGCRNLTDLSV
+896 SGCMRLSNLSV
-909 VETEKLIVTQC
+909 QGIEKLIVSHC
-920 ASLTDL
+920 PSLT
-926 YLSGNHALK
+926 YLDISGNHALK
-935 YLDASACG
+935 YLDASECD
-943 RLARI
+943 RLYQI
-948 EFISNIPS
+948 NYITYLPSIP
-956 LHRVIIGGENLEYLN
+956 LVLIGGENLEYLN
-971 LSECTSLMDCF
+971 VSGCTSLEDCF
-982 GGHSTDDPEI
+982 GGHSTDNPEI
-992 METEG
+992 MEAEG

-1005 TRRADPST
+1005 TRRADAST
-1013 GLEYEYT
+1013 GQEFERT
-1020 LHIPEQ
+1020 LHIPEE
-1026 TLLKEINLSG
+1026 TLLKEINFSG
-1036 VKAFNKILVKGK
+1036 VKAFEKVMVKGK
-1048 QLEYLNLSNTGL
+1048 QLEYLNLSDTHL
-1060 KMIDDYSC
+1060 WEIYETSFL
-1068 KDSHL
+1068 DSHV
-1073 RYLDVSACQELESAY
+1073 RNLDISGCYELKKAY
-1088 IIGDPQN
+1088 IKGNQST

-1101 LNASNCLRLTHLD
+1101 LNASNC
-1114 CQNSSLSD
+1114 SSL
-1122 LNVSRSENL
+1122 
-1131 IHLDCQNSSLSEL
+1131 Q
-1144 NLSGLR
+1144 
-1150 KLAYL
+1150 YL
-1155 NCQNSLLSN
+1155 NCQNSLLSD
-1164 LNISGCENLAELYL
+1164 LSVSGCNNLLEFDV
-1178 KNTMMKGNLE
+1178 KNTMMKENVDEFL
-1188 DFFEK
+1188 EK
-1193 NDIYPTSYDCRY
+1193 NNILPTSYDCRY
-1205 GYAYV
+1205 GYEYV
-1210 QKEGTSQWYVSKAI
+1210 ILEDFKPQWYVSRAI
-1224 DRGIGWWFKG
+1224 DRGIGWWFTS
-1234 EPAVGYHTP
+1234 EPGRGYHIE
-1243 EDLPCPLE
+1243 EDLPCPL
-1251 DFEGWL
+1251 DNFGGWL
-1257 DEN
+1257 DEI

>member
-90 YTSSEDQGITA
+90 YTSSDDQGITA

-130 SLTIDLPDTYTYDG
+130 SLTIDLPDTYTYNG
-144 NLNVPMIATGGSQT
+144 KLNVPMIATGGSQT

-243 GDYPQLEIS
+243 GDYPLLEIS

-325 NNVPKVGNVLWAS
+325 NNVPKVGNVLWAP

-359 GSAQVKTVTA
+359 GSAQVKTVAA

-389 DGQTRMPTR
+389 DGQTRMPSR

-468 NQDPVSLFPKPITGA
+468 NQDPVSLLPKPITGA

-498 DPYAVF
+498 NPYAVF

-531 QWKTNSRDIG
+531 QWKTNNRDIG

-780 RNYLIKF
+780 RNYLIKL

-794 SWPESERK
+794 AWPESERT
-802 NWCTSRPLTEW
+802 NWCTNLPLTEW
-813 AGVSAHPSLKGLY
+813 AGVTAHPSIKGLY
-826 ILEKNGVSGNVD
+826 RLEKHGITGNVD
-838 FSGCQS
+838 FSGCKS
-844 LHTVNIY
+844 LETINIY
-851 GNIDT
+851 GNINT
-856 LNVSNCPMLVEFDTD
+856 LNVSDCPMLVEFDTD
-871 ARHILA
+871 AQNILA
-877 RNCNGLGSV
+877 RNCDGLDILSLNV
-886 NLIGK
+886 E
-891 KCALV
+891 KCASADL
-896 DFSGCRNLTDLSV
+896 SGCMRLSNLAV
-909 VETEKLIVTQC
+909 QGVEKLIVSYC
-920 ASLTDL
+920 PSLT
-926 YLSGNHALK
+926 YLDISGNHALK
-935 YLDASACG
+935 YLDASECD
-943 RLARI
+943 RLYQI
-948 EFISNIPS
+948 NYITYLPSIP
-956 LHRVIIGGENLEYLN
+956 LVLIGGENLEYLN
-971 LSECTSLMDCF
+971 VSGCTSLEDCF
-982 GGHSTDDPEI
+982 GGHSTDNPEI
-992 METEG
+992 MEAEG

-1005 TRRADPST
+1005 TRRADAST
-1013 GLEYEYT
+1013 GQEFERT
-1020 LHIPEQ
+1020 LHIPEE
-1026 TLLKEINLSG
+1026 TLLKEINFSG
-1036 VKAFNKILVKGK
+1036 VKAFEKIFVKGK
-1048 QLEYLNLSNTGL
+1048 QLEYLNLSDTHL
-1060 KMIDDYSC
+1060 WEIYETSFL
-1068 KDSHL
+1068 DSHV
-1073 RYLDVSACQELESAY
+1073 RNLDISGCLELKKAY
-1088 IIGDPQN
+1088 IKGNQST

-1101 LNASNCLRLTHLD
+1101 LNASNCF
-1114 CQNSSLSD
+1114 SL
-1122 LNVSRSENL
+1122 
-1131 IHLDCQNSSLSEL
+1131 Q
-1144 NLSGLR
+1144 
-1150 KLAYL
+1150 YL
-1155 NCQNSLLSN
+1155 NCQNSLLSD
-1164 LNISGCENLAELYL
+1164 LSVSGCYHLIEFDV
-1178 KNTMMKGNLE
+1178 KNTMMKENLN

-1193 NDIYPTSYDCRY
+1193 NGVYPISYDRRY
-1205 GYAYV
+1205 GYEYV
-1210 QKEGTSQWYVSKAI
+1210 RLENFNPHWYFSKVI
-1224 DRGIGWWFKG
+1224 DRGIGWWFTG
-1234 EPAVGYHTP
+1234 EPGQGYHTE
-1243 EDLPCPLE
+1243 EDLPCSLI
-1251 DFEGWL
+1251 DFGGWL
-1257 DEN
+1257 PNN